1 MRRIKLIL
9 FLFLFCIGIQPALSQ
24 GSEAVFEENFEN
36 VVGTSDGKTKLDPS
50 QLNHPSGWT
59 FDNVYAGE
67 GNLIIKEGGSITL
80 PEIPELIGNANLFIY
95 ANYWRNPDK
104 DYEGIDVSYFEQGV
118 PLSVSISNGKL
129 SSDEINGKLRMYGVD
144 GNSRLKIT
152 APNDIVLRNISIYY
166 STYGYSEGDYI
177 RFSHEAGPFYD
188 PFDLTLNP
196 WNVQVDYGDSI
207 YNITVYTLDGTEP
220 NRYSQRYHKG
230 DKIHI
235 ASTTTVRAALI
246 LADGS
251 MRHNVPMTY
260 TLTKRYDINEL
271 PENTY
276 QIEVKPGQLKKQLLD
291 LDPDEVNG
299 LVLTGTMNGEDLKFL
314 ADAQGLVG
322 SLAYLDL
329 EKVKFEYDETVYR
342 TYSPSKGFH
351 EEQKIYNY
359 IFSKENRT
367 EQVPAGFGYK
377 RYDCY
382 RNNLAWA
389 FIKNENLVVVKLP
402 ENMTEVGE
410 DIFGDCKNL
419 RGVKIPEG
427 VSRIN
432 KEAFYGCS
440 ILETINFPAKLT
452 SVGDNAFSL
461 CSKMELDNLPNSLL
475 HVGQSAFCYVP
486 LQALKLDRKV
496 EIGAGAFSNT
506 PITEIEMAT
515 PCDSILGGTFSDC
528 PNLTK
533 ITIGEGLKYI
543 GDKAFANSPVK
554 EANLPSTL
562 RDISSTAFTGYSSYC
577 PFINDIQPENHIRY
591 IGKVAYLCVDRD
603 LEEYTI
609 KDGTV
614 TLADNLFENWQG
626 NATTFHIPAS
636 VEQIGNKAFAGT
648 QIKTLPEMLGLKRI
662 GGEAFYGCKN
672 LKKLTI
678 PETVEYIG
686 GRAFYGCS
694 NIWSLTYNAINAE
707 CESFM
712 EPNAPLEKIVI
723 GGKVRRLPNVIFS
736 GREFTEVA
744 LPSCLERIDDYA
756 FSGCENLT
764 TINLSDSIRY
774 IGDNAFSG
782 CKNLTSINL
791 SDCIRYIGNN
801 VFSECKNLT
810 TINLSDSIRYIGEG
824 AFYGCSSLK
833 NIHWPLRLT
842 TIGNYAFRQTALET
856 ISLPEGVTSVGI
868 NAFHNCPFAK
878 TVYIPSTAN
887 VEDNCS
893 YYFEQEEGVNCVITC
908 MSPIP
913 HPDAKLWNKGVAAIK
928 VPAELVE
935 QYKAQFP
942 DIADKVMAVNQ
953 VGVMDKDS
961 KTSFAAGISEEADL
975 GDAVIGDVYVTV
987 GDGDGYDST
996 DGSIVLNSTMT
1007 TAEVAG
1013 IGSLAPGK
1021 SDIANRFNGLIVKV
1035 NAGDGTMVIDC
1046 KTVGK
1051 NTLNV
1056 KVGEAEPQAFVKS
1069 DRGTIEV
1076 AYRVDKET
1084 CVYIY
1089 GAEQEV
1095 ADDAETAKAH
1105 QVAACRPLSRAAA
1118 LSASA
1123 SENCVKIYAVGVSQS
1138 TGINHTL
1145 IDGNSP
1151 IIGYY
1156 TLDGVKIEQPNA
1168 PGIYV
1173 VRRADGSNYKLVI
1186 K

>member
-9 FLFLFCIGIQPALSQ
+9 FLFLFCIGIQPALAE
-24 GSEAVFEENFEN
+24 GRDLLFEETFEK
-36 VVGTSDGKTKLDPS
+36 VVGTSDGKTKLNPS
-50 QLNHPSGWT
+50 QLDNPSGWT

-80 PEIPELIGNANLFIY
+80 PVIPELIGNACLSVNAIH
-95 ANYWRNPDK
+95 WHNPDK
-104 DYEGIDVSYFEQGV
+104 EYDDDDPFYWDFLAKVN
-118 PLSVSISNGKL
+118 VSISNGKL
-129 SSDEINGKLRMYGVD
+129 SSDECGEERIKMYGVD

-152 APNDIVLRNISIYY
+152 APNDIVLRSVSVYY
-166 STYGYSEGDYI
+166 PFGSSGGHYI
-177 RFSHEAGPFYD
+177 RFSHEAGPFYE

-196 WNVQVDYGDSI
+196 WNIQVDDGDSI
-207 YNITVYTLDGTEP
+207 YNITVYTLDGSMP
-220 NRYSQRYHKG
+220 NHHSQRYHKD

-235 ASTTTVRAALI
+235 ASTTTVRAAMI

-251 MRHNVPMTY
+251 MRYNDPMTY
-260 TLTKRYDINEL
+260 TLTKRYDINEQ

-299 LVLTGTMNGEDLKFL
+299 LMLTGTMNGEDLKFL

-329 EKVKFEYDETVYR
+329 EKVKFEYDGTVYR

-389 FIKNENLVVVKLP
+389 FFKNESLVTVKLP
-402 ENMTEVGE
+402 ESITEVGE
-410 DIFGDCKNL
+410 DIFGDCKTL
-419 RGVKIPEG
+419 RGVKLPEG

-461 CSKMELDNLPNSLL
+461 CSKMELDNLPSSLL

-486 LQALKLDRKV
+486 LKALKLDRKV

-515 PCDSILGGTFSDC
+515 PCDSILGETFSNC

-543 GDKAFANSPVK
+543 GYNAFSNSPVK

-562 RDISSTAFTGYSSYC
+562 RDISSNAFRGYSSYC

-591 IGKVAYLCVDRD
+591 VGKVAYLCVDKN

-609 KDGTV
+609 KEGTV
-614 TLADNLFENWQG
+614 TLADNLFENWLG

-636 VEQIGNKAFAGT
+636 VEQIGNRAFAYT
-648 QIKTLPEMLGLKRI
+648 QIKALPEMLGLKRI

-686 GRAFYGCS
+686 GGAFYGCS

-723 GGKVRRLPNVIFS
+723 GDKVRRLPRGIFS
-736 GREFTEVA
+736 GKEFSEVT
-744 LPSCLERIDDYA
+744 LPACLERIDESA
-756 FSGCENLT
+756 FYGCKNLT

-774 IGDNAFSG
+774 IGDN
-782 CKNLTSINL
+782 
-791 SDCIRYIGNN
+791 
-801 VFSECKNLT
+801 
-810 TINLSDSIRYIGEG
+810 

-842 TIGNYAFRQTALET
+842 TIGSKAFRQTALET
-856 ISLPEGVTSVGI
+856 ISLPEGVTSVGDG
-868 NAFHNCPFAK
+868 AFYVCPFAK

-887 VEDNCS
+887 VEGDII
-893 YYFEQEEGVNCVITC
+893 YYFELKEGVNCVITC

-913 HPDAKLWNKGVAAIK
+913 HPQAKYWNNWNKGVAAIK

-953 VGVMDKDS
+953 VGAMDKDS

-1007 TAEVAG
+1007 AAEVAG

-1035 NAGDGTMVIDC
+1035 NSGDGTMVIDG
-1046 KTVGK
+1046 KTMGN

-1056 KVGEAEPQAFVKS
+1056 KVGEAEPQTFVKS
-1069 DRGTIEV
+1069 DRGTVEV

-1089 GAEQEV
+1089 GAEQEM

-1145 IDGNSP
+1145 IDSNSP

-1173 VRRADGSNYKLVI
+1173 VRRANGSNYKLVI

>member
-9 FLFLFCIGIQPALSQ
+9 FLFLFCIGIQPALAE
-24 GSEAVFEENFEN
+24 GRDLLFKETFEN
-36 VVGTSDGKTKLDPS
+36 VVGTSDGKTKLNPS
-50 QLNHPSGWT
+50 QLDNPSGWT

-80 PEIPELIGNANLFIY
+80 PVIPELIGNACLSVNAIH
-95 ANYWRNPDK
+95 WHNPDK
-104 DYEGIDVSYFEQGV
+104 EYDDDDPFYWDFLAKVN
-118 PLSVSISNGKL
+118 VSISNGKL
-129 SSDEINGKLRMYGVD
+129 SSDECGEERIKMYGVD

-152 APNDIVLRNISIYY
+152 APNDIVLRSVSVYY
-166 STYGYSEGDYI
+166 PFGSSGGHYI
-177 RFSHEAGPFYD
+177 RFSHETGPFYE

-196 WNVQVDYGDSI
+196 WNIQVDDGDSI
-207 YNITVYTLDGTEP
+207 YNITVYTLDGTVP
-220 NRYSQRYHKG
+220 NHHSQRYHKD

-235 ASTTTVRAALI
+235 ASTTTVRAAMI

-251 MRHNVPMTY
+251 MRYNDPMTY
-260 TLTKRYDINEL
+260 TLTKRYDINEQ

-329 EKVKFEYDETVYR
+329 EKVKFEYDGTVYR

-389 FIKNENLVVVKLP
+389 FFKNESLVTVKLP
-402 ENMTEVGE
+402 ESITEVGE
-410 DIFGDCKNL
+410 DIFGDCKTL
-419 RGVKIPEG
+419 RGVKLPEG

-461 CSKMELDNLPNSLL
+461 CSKMELDNLPSSLL

-486 LQALKLDRKV
+486 LKALKLDRKV

-515 PCDSILGGTFSDC
+515 PCDSILGETFSNC

-543 GDKAFANSPVK
+543 GYNAFSNSPIK

-562 RDISSTAFTGYSSYC
+562 RDISSNAFRGSSYC

-591 IGKVAYLCVDRD
+591 IGKVAYLCVDKNQ
-603 LEEYTI
+603 EEYTI

-614 TLADNLFENWQG
+614 TLADNLFENWLG

-636 VEQIGNKAFAGT
+636 VEQIGNRAFAYT
-648 QIKTLPEMLGLKRI
+648 QIKALPEMLGLKRI

-686 GRAFYGCS
+686 GGAFYGCS

-723 GGKVRRLPNVIFS
+723 GGKVRRLPNGIFS

-744 LPSCLERIDDYA
+744 LPACLERIDDSA
-756 FSGCENLT
+756 FYGCKNLT

-774 IGDNAFSG
+774 IGDNAF
-782 CKNLTSINL
+782 
-791 SDCIRYIGNN
+791 
-801 VFSECKNLT
+801 
-810 TINLSDSIRYIGEG
+810 
-824 AFYGCSSLK
+824 YGCSSLK
-833 NIHWPLRLT
+833 NIHWSLRLT
-842 TIGNYAFRQTALET
+842 TIGSRAFRQTALET
-856 ISLPEGVTSVGI
+856 ISLPEGVTSVGDG
-868 NAFHNCPFAK
+868 AFSDCPAK

-887 VEDNCS
+887 VEDNFT
-893 YYFEQEEGVNCVITC
+893 YRFLKKEGGDCVITC

-913 HPDAKLWNKGVAAIK
+913 HPQAKYWNKGVAAIK

-942 DIADKVMAVNQ
+942 EIADKVMAVNQ
-953 VGVMDKDS
+953 VGAMDKDS

-1007 TAEVAG
+1007 AAEVAG

-1056 KVGEAEPQAFVKS
+1056 KVGEAEPQAFVKT
-1069 DRGTIEV
+1069 DKGTIEV
-1076 AYRVDKET
+1076 AYRVGKET

-1089 GAEQEV
+1089 GAEQEM

-1145 IDGNSP
+1145 IDSNSP

-1173 VRRADGSNYKLVI
+1173 VRRANGSNYKLVI

>member
-9 FLFLFCIGIQPALSQ
+9 FLFLFCIGIQPALAE
-24 GSEAVFEENFEN
+24 GRDLLFEETFEK
-36 VVGTSDGKTKLDPS
+36 VVGTSDGKTKLNPS
-50 QLNHPSGWT
+50 QLDNPSGWT

-80 PEIPELIGNANLFIY
+80 PVIPELIGNACLSVNAIH
-95 ANYWRNPDK
+95 WHNPDK
-104 DYEGIDVSYFEQGV
+104 EYDDDDPFYWDFLAKVN
-118 PLSVSISNGKL
+118 VSISNGKL
-129 SSDEINGKLRMYGVD
+129 SSDECGEERIKMYGVD

-152 APNDIVLRNISIYY
+152 APNDIVLRSVSVYY
-166 STYGYSEGDYI
+166 PFGSSGGHYI
-177 RFSHEAGPFYD
+177 RFSHEAGPFYE

-196 WNVQVDYGDSI
+196 WNIQVDDGDSI
-207 YNITVYTLDGTEP
+207 YNITVYTLDGSMP
-220 NRYSQRYHKG
+220 NHHSQRYHKD

-235 ASTTTVRAALI
+235 ASTTTVRAAMI

-251 MRHNVPMTY
+251 MRYNDPMTY
-260 TLTKRYDINEL
+260 TLTKRYDINEQ

-299 LVLTGTMNGEDLKFL
+299 LVLTGTMNGKDLKFL

-329 EKVKFEYDETVYR
+329 EKVKFEYDGTVYR

-382 RNNLAWA
+382 RNNLARA
-389 FIKNENLVVVKLP
+389 FFKNGSLVTVKLP
-402 ENMTEVGE
+402 ESMTEVGE
-410 DIFGDCKNL
+410 DIFADCKTL
-419 RGVKIPEG
+419 RGVKLPEG
-427 VSRIN
+427 VAHI
-432 KEAFYGCS
+432 EGAAFQGCN
-440 ILETINFPAKLT
+440 ILEKLNFPAKLT
-452 SVGDNAFSL
+452 SVGDNAFRSCLSL
-461 CSKMELDNLPNSLL
+461 ELDNLPNSLL
-475 HVGQSAFCYVP
+475 YVGREAFCDVP
-486 LQALKLDRKV
+486 LKALKLDRKV
-496 EIGAGAFSNT
+496 EMGAGAFSNT

-515 PCDSILGGTFSDC
+515 PCDSILGETFSNC

-543 GDKAFANSPVK
+543 GYNAFSNSPIK

-562 RDISSTAFTGYSSYC
+562 RDISSYAFLGYSSYC

-591 IGKVAYLCVDRD
+591 IGKVAYQCVDRD

-614 TLADNLFENWQG
+614 TLADELFESSQG
-626 NATTFHIPAS
+626 NAFHIPAS
-636 VEQIGNKAFAGT
+636 VEQIGNRAFAYT
-648 QIKTLPEMLGLKRI
+648 QIKALPEMLGLKRI

-686 GRAFYGCS
+686 GGAFYGCS

-712 EPNAPLEKIVI
+712 ESNAPLEKIVI
-723 GGKVRRLPNVIFS
+723 GDKVRRLPRGIFS
-736 GREFTEVA
+736 GKEFSEVT
-744 LPSCLERIDDYA
+744 LPACLERIDEFA
-756 FSGCENLT
+756 FYGCKNLT

-774 IGDNAFSG
+774 IGDN
-782 CKNLTSINL
+782 
-791 SDCIRYIGNN
+791 
-801 VFSECKNLT
+801 
-810 TINLSDSIRYIGEG
+810 

-842 TIGNYAFRQTALET
+842 TIGSRAFRQTALET
-856 ISLPEGVTSVGI
+856 ISLPEGVTSVGDG
-868 NAFHNCPFAK
+868 AFYICPFAK

-887 VEDNCS
+887 VEDDIN
-893 YYFEQEEGVNCVITC
+893 YYFELEEGGNCVITC

-913 HPDAKLWNKGVAAIK
+913 HPQARHWNVGVAAIK

-942 DIADKVMAVNQ
+942 DIADKIMAVNQ
-953 VGVMDKDS
+953 VGAMDKDS

-1007 TAEVAG
+1007 AAEVAG

-1056 KVGEAEPQAFVKS
+1056 KVGEAEPQAFVKT
-1069 DRGTIEV
+1069 DKGTIEV
-1076 AYRVDKET
+1076 AYRVGKET

-1089 GAEQEV
+1089 GAEQEM
-1095 ADDAETAKAH
+1095 ADDAEAAKAH

-1145 IDGNSP
+1145 IDSNSP

-1173 VRRADGSNYKLVI
+1173 VRRANGSNYKLVI

>member
-207 YNITVYTLDGTEP
+207 YNITVYTLDGTVP
-220 NRYSQRYHKG
+220 NRYSQRYHKD

-251 MRHNVPMTY
+251 MRYNIPMTY

-329 EKVKFEYDETVYR
+329 EKVKFQYDETVYR

-382 RNNLAWA
+382 RNNLARA
-389 FIKNENLVVVKLP
+389 FFRNGSLVTVKLP
-402 ENMTEVGE
+402 ESMTELGE
-410 DIFGDCKNL
+410 NIFDDCKAL
-419 RGVKIPEG
+419 RGVKLPEG
-427 VSRIN
+427 VAHI
-432 KEAFYGCS
+432 EGAAFQGCN
-440 ILETINFPAKLT
+440 ILEKLNFPAKLT
-452 SVGDNAFSL
+452 SVGDNAFRSCLSL
-461 CSKMELDNLPNSLL
+461 ELDNLPNSLL
-475 HVGQSAFCYVP
+475 YVGREAFCDVP
-486 LQALKLDRKV
+486 LKALKLDRKV
-496 EIGAGAFSNT
+496 EMGAGAFSNT
-506 PITEIEMAT
+506 PITEIEMTT

-543 GDKAFANSPVK
+543 GYSAFSNSPVK

-562 RDISSTAFTGYSSYC
+562 RDISSNAFLGYSSYC

-686 GRAFYGCS
+686 GGAFYGCS

-707 CESFM
+707 CERLM
-712 EPNAPLEKIVI
+712 ESNIPLEKIVI
-723 GGKVRRLPNVIFS
+723 GDKVRRLPRGIFS
-736 GREFTEVA
+736 GREFTEVT
-744 LPSCLERIDDYA
+744 LPACLERIDEFA
-756 FSGCENLT
+756 FYGCKNLT

-774 IGDNAFSG
+774 IGDN
-782 CKNLTSINL
+782 
-791 SDCIRYIGNN
+791 
-801 VFSECKNLT
+801 
-810 TINLSDSIRYIGEG
+810 

-842 TIGNYAFRQTALET
+842 TIGSRAFRQTALET
-856 ISLPEGVTSVGI
+856 ISLPEGVTSVGDG
-868 NAFHNCPFAK
+868 AFSDCPAK

-887 VEDNCS
+887 VEDNFTYS
-893 YYFEQEEGVNCVITC
+893 FLKKEGGDCVITC

-913 HPDAKLWNKGVAAIK
+913 HPQAECWNVGVAAIK

-953 VGVMDKDS
+953 VGAMDKDS

-1007 TAEVAG
+1007 AAEVAG

-1076 AYRVDKET
+1076 AYRVGKET

-1089 GAEQEV
+1089 GAEQEM

-1173 VRRADGSNYKLVI
+1173 VRRANGSNYKLVI

>member
-80 PEIPELIGNANLFIY
+80 PVIPELIGNASLLIN
-95 ANYWRNPDK
+95 ATYWREPDK
-104 DYEGIDVSYFEQGV
+104 DYDDIDPAFWDKIAT
-118 PLSVSISNGKL
+118 LNVSISNGKL
-129 SSDEINGKLRMYGVD
+129 SSNECERSLCMYGVD

-152 APNDIVLRNISIYY
+152 APHDIVLRYVYVYY
-166 STYGYSEGDYI
+166 PVNNWEDPII
-177 RFSHEAGPFYD
+177 RFSREAGPFYD

-196 WNVQVDYGDSI
+196 WDIQVDDGDDI
-207 YNITVYTLDGTEP
+207 YNITVYTLDGSMP
-220 NRYSQRYHKG
+220 NRHSQRYHKG

-235 ASTTTVRAALI
+235 ASTTTVRAAMI
-246 LADGS
+246 LADGT
-251 MRHNVPMTY
+251 MRYNIPMTY

-577 PFINDIQPENHIRY
+577 PFVNDIQPENHIRY
-591 IGKVAYLCVDRD
+591 IGKVAYQCVDRD

-636 VEQIGNKAFAGT
+636 VEQIGSRVFAGT
-648 QIKTLPEMLGLKRI
+648 QIKTLPEMPGLKRI
-662 GGEAFYGCKN
+662 GDEAFYQCKN
-672 LKKLTI
+672 LKKVTI

-686 GRAFYGCS
+686 GGAFYGCS

-707 CESFM
+707 CERLM
-712 EPNAPLEKIVI
+712 ESNIPLEKIVI
-723 GGKVRRLPNVIFS
+723 GDKVRRLPRGIFS
-736 GREFTEVA
+736 GREFTEVT
-744 LPSCLERIDDYA
+744 LPACLERIDDSA
-756 FSGCENLT
+756 FYGCKNLT

-774 IGDNAFSG
+774 IGDNAF
-782 CKNLTSINL
+782 
-791 SDCIRYIGNN
+791 
-801 VFSECKNLT
+801 
-810 TINLSDSIRYIGEG
+810 
-824 AFYGCSSLK
+824 YGCSSLK
-833 NIHWPLRLT
+833 NIHWSLRLT
-842 TIGNYAFRQTALET
+842 TIGSRAFRQTALET
-856 ISLPEGVTSVGI
+856 ISLPEGVTSVGDG
-868 NAFHNCPFAK
+868 AFYICPFAK

-887 VEDNCS
+887 VEGDIN
-893 YYFEQEEGVNCVITC
+893 YYFELEEGVNCVITC

-913 HPDAKLWNKGVAAIK
+913 HPQAKYWNKGVAAIK

-942 DIADKVMAVNQ
+942 DIADKIMAVNQ
-953 VGVMDKDS
+953 VGAMDKDS

-1007 TAEVAG
+1007 AAEVAG

-1056 KVGEAEPQAFVKS
+1056 KVGEAEPQAFVKT
-1069 DRGTIEV
+1069 DKGTIEV
-1076 AYRVDKET
+1076 AYRVGKET

-1089 GAEQEV
+1089 GAEQEM

-1105 QVAACRPLSRAAA
+1105 QVVACRPLSRAAA

-1145 IDGNSP
+1145 IDSDSP

-1173 VRRADGSNYKLVI
+1173 VRRANGSNYKLVI

>member
-9 FLFLFCIGIQPALSQ
+9 FLFLFCIGIQPALAE
-24 GSEAVFEENFEN
+24 GRDLLFKETFEN
-36 VVGTSDGKTKLDPS
+36 VVGTSDGKTKLNPS
-50 QLNHPSGWT
+50 QLDNPSGWT

-80 PEIPELIGNANLFIY
+80 PVIPELIGNASLLIN
-95 ANYWRNPDK
+95 ATYWREPDK
-104 DYEGIDVSYFEQGV
+104 DYDDIDPAFWDKIAT
-118 PLSVSISNGKL
+118 LNVSISNGKL
-129 SSDEINGKLRMYGVD
+129 SSNECERSLCMYGVD

-152 APNDIVLRNISIYY
+152 APHDIVLRYVYVYY
-166 STYGYSEGDYI
+166 PVNNWEDPII
-177 RFSHEAGPFYD
+177 RFSREAGSFYD

-196 WNVQVDYGDSI
+196 WDIQVDDGDDI
-207 YNITVYTLDGTEP
+207 YNITVYTLDGSMP
-220 NRYSQRYHKG
+220 NRHSQRYHKG

-235 ASTTTVRAALI
+235 ASTTTVRAAMI
-246 LADGS
+246 LADGT
-251 MRHNVPMTY
+251 MRYNIPMTY

-554 EANLPSTL
+554 ETNLPSTL

-577 PFINDIQPENHIRY
+577 PFVNDIQPENHIRY
-591 IGKVAYLCVDRD
+591 IGKVAYQCVDRD

-614 TLADNLFENWQG
+614 TLADELFESSQG
-626 NATTFHIPAS
+626 NAFHIPAS
-636 VEQIGNKAFAGT
+636 VEQIGSRVFAGT
-648 QIKTLPEMLGLKRI
+648 QIKTLPEMPGLKRI
-662 GGEAFYGCKN
+662 GDEAFYQCKN
-672 LKKLTI
+672 LKKVTI

-686 GRAFYGCS
+686 GGAFYGCS

-707 CESFM
+707 CERLM
-712 EPNAPLEKIVI
+712 ESNIPLEKIVI
-723 GGKVRRLPNVIFS
+723 GDKVRRLPRGIFS
-736 GREFTEVA
+736 GREFTEVT
-744 LPSCLERIDDYA
+744 LPACLERIDEFA
-756 FSGCENLT
+756 FYGCKNLT

-774 IGDNAFSG
+774 IGDN
-782 CKNLTSINL
+782 
-791 SDCIRYIGNN
+791 
-801 VFSECKNLT
+801 
-810 TINLSDSIRYIGEG
+810 

-842 TIGNYAFRQTALET
+842 TIGSRAFRQTALET
-856 ISLPEGVTSVGI
+856 ISLPEGVTSVGDG
-868 NAFHNCPFAK
+868 AFYICPFAK

-887 VEDNCS
+887 VEDDIN
-893 YYFEQEEGVNCVITC
+893 YYFELEEGGNCVITC

-913 HPDAKLWNKGVAAIK
+913 HPQARHWNVGVAAIK

-942 DIADKVMAVNQ
+942 DIADKIMAVNQ
-953 VGVMDKDS
+953 VGAMDKDS

-1007 TAEVAG
+1007 AAEVAG

-1035 NAGDGTMVIDC
+1035 NAGDGTMVIDG
-1046 KTVGK
+1046 KTMGN

-1089 GAEQEV
+1089 GAEQEM
-1095 ADDAETAKAH
+1095 ADDAEAAKAH

-1145 IDGNSP
+1145 IDSNSP

>member
-9 FLFLFCIGIQPALSQ
+9 FLFLFCIGIQPALAE
-24 GSEAVFEENFEN
+24 GRDLLFEETFEK
-36 VVGTSDGKTKLDPS
+36 VVGTSDGKTKLNPS
-50 QLNHPSGWT
+50 QLDNPSGWT

-80 PEIPELIGNANLFIY
+80 PVIPELIGNACLSVNAIH
-95 ANYWRNPDK
+95 WHNPDK
-104 DYEGIDVSYFEQGV
+104 EYDDDDPFYWDFLAKVN
-118 PLSVSISNGKL
+118 VSISNGKL
-129 SSDEINGKLRMYGVD
+129 SSDECGEERIKMYGVD

-152 APNDIVLRNISIYY
+152 APNDIVLRSVSVYY
-166 STYGYSEGDYI
+166 PFGSSGGHYI
-177 RFSHEAGPFYD
+177 RFSHEAGPFYE

-196 WNVQVDYGDSI
+196 WNIQVDDGDSI
-207 YNITVYTLDGTEP
+207 YNITVYTLDGSMP
-220 NRYSQRYHKG
+220 NHHSQRYHKD

-235 ASTTTVRAALI
+235 ASTTTVRAAMI

-251 MRHNVPMTY
+251 MRYNDPMTY
-260 TLTKRYDINEL
+260 TLTKRYDINEQ

-329 EKVKFEYDETVYR
+329 EKVKFEYDGTVYR

-382 RNNLAWA
+382 RNNLARA
-389 FIKNENLVVVKLP
+389 FFKNGSLVTVKLP
-402 ENMTEVGE
+402 ESMTEVGE
-410 DIFGDCKNL
+410 DIFADCKTL
-419 RGVKIPEG
+419 RGVKLPEG
-427 VSRIN
+427 VAHI
-432 KEAFYGCS
+432 EGAAFQGCN
-440 ILETINFPAKLT
+440 ILEKLNFPAKLT
-452 SVGDNAFSL
+452 SVGDNAFRSCLSL
-461 CSKMELDNLPNSLL
+461 ELDNLPNSLL
-475 HVGQSAFCYVP
+475 YVGREAFCDVP
-486 LQALKLDRKV
+486 LKALKLDRKV
-496 EIGAGAFSNT
+496 EMGAGAFSNT

-515 PCDSILGGTFSDC
+515 PCDSILGETFSNC

-543 GDKAFANSPVK
+543 GYNAFSNSPIK

-562 RDISSTAFTGYSSYC
+562 RDISSYAFLGYSSYC

-591 IGKVAYLCVDRD
+591 IGKVAYQCVDRD

-614 TLADNLFENWQG
+614 TLADELFESSQG
-626 NATTFHIPAS
+626 NAFHIPAS
-636 VEQIGNKAFAGT
+636 VEQIGNRAFAYT
-648 QIKTLPEMLGLKRI
+648 QIKALPEMLGLKRI

-686 GRAFYGCS
+686 GGAFYGCL

-723 GGKVRRLPNVIFS
+723 GGKVRRLPNGIFS
-736 GREFTEVA
+736 GREFTEVT
-744 LPSCLERIDDYA
+744 LPACLERIDEFA
-756 FSGCENLT
+756 FYGCKNLT

-774 IGDNAFSG
+774 IGDN
-782 CKNLTSINL
+782 
-791 SDCIRYIGNN
+791 
-801 VFSECKNLT
+801 
-810 TINLSDSIRYIGEG
+810 

-842 TIGNYAFRQTALET
+842 TIGSRAFRQTALET
-856 ISLPEGVTSVGI
+856 ISLPEGVTSVGDG
-868 NAFHNCPFAK
+868 AFYICPFAK

-887 VEDNCS
+887 VEDDIN
-893 YYFEQEEGVNCVITC
+893 YYFELEEGGNCVITC

-913 HPDAKLWNKGVAAIK
+913 HPQARHWNVGVAAIK

-942 DIADKVMAVNQ
+942 DIADKIMAVNQ
-953 VGVMDKDS
+953 VGAMDKDS

-1007 TAEVAG
+1007 AAEVAG

-1046 KTVGK
+1046 KTMGN

-1076 AYRVDKET
+1076 AYRVGKET

-1089 GAEQEV
+1089 GAEQEM

-1145 IDGNSP
+1145 IDSNSP

>member
-9 FLFLFCIGIQPALSQ
+9 FLFLFCIGIQPALAE
-24 GSEAVFEENFEN
+24 GRDLLFEETFEK
-36 VVGTSDGKTKLDPS
+36 VVGTSDGKTKLNPS
-50 QLNHPSGWT
+50 QLDNPSGWT

-80 PEIPELIGNANLFIY
+80 PVIPELIGNACLSVNAIH
-95 ANYWRNPDK
+95 WHNPDK
-104 DYEGIDVSYFEQGV
+104 EYDDDDPFYWDFLAKVN
-118 PLSVSISNGKL
+118 VSISNGKL
-129 SSDEINGKLRMYGVD
+129 SSDECGEERIKMYGVD

-152 APNDIVLRNISIYY
+152 APNDIVLRSVSVYY
-166 STYGYSEGDYI
+166 PFGSSGGHYI
-177 RFSHEAGPFYD
+177 RFSHEAGPFYE

-196 WNVQVDYGDSI
+196 WNIQVDDGDSI
-207 YNITVYTLDGTEP
+207 YNITVYTLDGSMP
-220 NRYSQRYHKG
+220 NHHSQRYHKD

-235 ASTTTVRAALI
+235 ASTTTVRAAMI

-251 MRHNVPMTY
+251 MRYNDPMTY
-260 TLTKRYDINEL
+260 TLTKRYDINEQ

-367 EQVPAGFGYK
+367 EQVPAGFGFK

-382 RNNLAWA
+382 RNNLARA
-389 FIKNENLVVVKLP
+389 FFRNRSLVTVKLP
-402 ENMTEVGE
+402 ESMTELGE
-410 DIFGDCKNL
+410 NIFDDCKAL
-419 RGVKIPEG
+419 RGVKVPEG
-427 VSRIN
+427 VSHIDGL
-432 KEAFYGCS
+432 AFSGCN
-440 ILETINFPAKLT
+440 ILEKLNFPEKLT
-452 SVGDNAFSL
+452 SVGDNAFRSCLSL
-461 CSKMELDNLPNSLL
+461 ELDNLPNSLL
-475 HVGQSAFCYVP
+475 YVGREAFCDVP
-486 LQALKLDRKV
+486 LKALKLDRKV
-496 EIGAGAFSNT
+496 EMGAYAFSNT

-543 GDKAFANSPVK
+543 GDEAFANSPVK

-577 PFINDIQPENHIRY
+577 PFVNDIQPENHIRY
-591 IGKVAYLCVDRD
+591 IGKVAYQCVDKN

-609 KDGTV
+609 KEGTV

-648 QIKTLPEMLGLKRI
+648 PIKTLPEMPGLKRI
-662 GGEAFYGCKN
+662 GDEAFYGCKN

-707 CESFM
+707 CGSFM
-712 EPNAPLEKIVI
+712 ESNASLEKIVI
-723 GGKVRRLPNVIFS
+723 GDKVRRLPRGIFS
-736 GREFTEVA
+736 GKEFTEVA

-774 IGDNAFSG
+774 IGDNAF
-782 CKNLTSINL
+782 
-791 SDCIRYIGNN
+791 
-801 VFSECKNLT
+801 
-810 TINLSDSIRYIGEG
+810 
-824 AFYGCSSLK
+824 YGCSSLK
-833 NIHWPLRLT
+833 NIHWSLRLT
-842 TIGNYAFRQTALET
+842 TIGERAFGATALET
-856 ISLPEGVTSVGI
+856 ISLPEGVTSVGSQ
-868 NAFHNCPFAK
+868 AFYYSRLAK
-878 TVYIPSTAN
+878 TVYIPSTVN
-887 VEDNCS
+887 VDETERAYDLQLKDGN
-893 YYFEQEEGVNCVITC
+893 NCVITC

-953 VGVMDKDS
+953 VGAMDKDS

-1007 TAEVAG
+1007 AAEVAG

-1056 KVGEAEPQAFVKS
+1056 KVGEAEPQAFVKT
-1069 DRGTIEV
+1069 DKGTIEV
-1076 AYRVDKET
+1076 AYRVGKET

-1089 GAEQEV
+1089 GAEQEM

-1145 IDGNSP
+1145 IDSNSP

-1173 VRRADGSNYKLVI
+1173 VRRANGSNYKLVI

>member
-1 MRRIKLIL
+1 M
-9 FLFLFCIGIQPALSQ
+9 SQ

-207 YNITVYTLDGTEP
+207 YNITVYTLDGTVP
-220 NRYSQRYHKG
+220 NRYSQRYHKD

-251 MRHNVPMTY
+251 MCYHVPKTY
-260 TLTKRYDINEL
+260 TLTKRYDINEQ

-382 RNNLAWA
+382 RNNLARA
-389 FIKNENLVVVKLP
+389 FFKNGSLVTVKLP
-402 ENMTEVGE
+402 ESMTELGE
-410 DIFGDCKNL
+410 NIFDDCKAL
-419 RGVKIPEG
+419 RGVKLPEG
-427 VSRIN
+427 VAHI
-432 KEAFYGCS
+432 EGAAFQGCN
-440 ILETINFPAKLT
+440 ILEKLNFPAKLT
-452 SVGDNAFSL
+452 SVGDNAFRSCLSL
-461 CSKMELDNLPNSLL
+461 ELDNLPNSLL
-475 HVGQSAFCYVP
+475 YVGREAFCDVP
-486 LQALKLDRKV
+486 LKALKLDRKV
-496 EIGAGAFSNT
+496 EMGAGAFSNT
-506 PITEIEMAT
+506 PITEIEMTT
-515 PCDSILGGTFSDC
+515 PCDSIREGTFRDC

-543 GDKAFANSPVK
+543 GYSAFSNSPVK

-562 RDISSTAFTGYSSYC
+562 RDISSYAFRGSSYC

-591 IGKVAYLCVDRD
+591 IGKVAYQCVDRD

-614 TLADNLFENWQG
+614 TLADELFESSQG
-626 NATTFHIPAS
+626 NAFHIPAS
-636 VEQIGNKAFAGT
+636 VEQIGNRAFAYT
-648 QIKTLPEMLGLKRI
+648 QIKALPEMLGLKRI

-686 GRAFYGCS
+686 GGAFYGCS

-723 GGKVRRLPNVIFS
+723 GGKVRRLPRGIFS

-744 LPSCLERIDDYA
+744 LPACLERIDDSA
-756 FSGCENLT
+756 FYGCKNLT

-774 IGDNAFSG
+774 IGDNAF
-782 CKNLTSINL
+782 
-791 SDCIRYIGNN
+791 
-801 VFSECKNLT
+801 
-810 TINLSDSIRYIGEG
+810 
-824 AFYGCSSLK
+824 YGCSSLK
-833 NIHWPLRLT
+833 NIHWSLRLA
-842 TIGNYAFRQTALET
+842 TIGSRAFRQTALET
-856 ISLPEGVTSVGI
+856 ISLPEGVTSVGDG
-868 NAFHNCPFAK
+868 AFYICPFAK

-887 VEDNCS
+887 VEGDIN
-893 YYFEQEEGVNCVITC
+893 YYFELEEGVNCVITC

-913 HPDAKLWNKGVAAIK
+913 HPQAKYWNKGVAAIK

-942 DIADKVMAVNQ
+942 DIADKIMAVNQ
-953 VGVMDKDS
+953 VGAMDKDS

-1007 TAEVAG
+1007 AAEVAG

-1056 KVGEAEPQAFVKS
+1056 KVGEAEPQAFVKT
-1069 DRGTIEV
+1069 DKGTIEV
-1076 AYRVDKET
+1076 AYRVGKET

-1089 GAEQEV
+1089 GAEQEM
-1095 ADDAETAKAH
+1095 ADDAEAAKAH

-1145 IDGNSP
+1145 IDSNSP

-1173 VRRADGSNYKLVI
+1173 VRRANGSNYKLVI

>member
-9 FLFLFCIGIQPALSQ
+9 FLFLFCIGIQPALAE
-24 GSEAVFEENFEN
+24 GRDLLFEETFEK
-36 VVGTSDGKTKLDPS
+36 VVGTSDGKTKLNPS
-50 QLNHPSGWT
+50 QLDNPSGWT

-80 PEIPELIGNANLFIY
+80 PVIPELIGNACLSVNAIH
-95 ANYWRNPDK
+95 WHNPDK
-104 DYEGIDVSYFEQGV
+104 EYDDDDPFYWDFLAKVN
-118 PLSVSISNGKL
+118 VSISNGKL
-129 SSDEINGKLRMYGVD
+129 SSDECGEERIKMYGVD

-152 APNDIVLRNISIYY
+152 APNDIVLRSVSVYY
-166 STYGYSEGDYI
+166 PFGSSGGHYI
-177 RFSHEAGPFYD
+177 RFSHEAGPFYE

-196 WNVQVDYGDSI
+196 WNIQVDDGDSI
-207 YNITVYTLDGTEP
+207 YNITVYTLDGSMP
-220 NRYSQRYHKG
+220 NHHSQRYHKD

-235 ASTTTVRAALI
+235 ASTTTVRAAMI

-251 MRHNVPMTY
+251 MRYNDPMTY
-260 TLTKRYDINEL
+260 TLTKRYDINEQ

-329 EKVKFEYDETVYR
+329 EKVKFEYDGTVYR

-382 RNNLAWA
+382 RNNLARA
-389 FIKNENLVVVKLP
+389 FFKNGSLVTVKLP
-402 ENMTEVGE
+402 ESMTEVGE
-410 DIFGDCKNL
+410 DIFADCKTL
-419 RGVKIPEG
+419 RGVKLPEG
-427 VSRIN
+427 VAHI
-432 KEAFYGCS
+432 EGAAFQGCN
-440 ILETINFPAKLT
+440 ILEKLNFPAKLT
-452 SVGDNAFSL
+452 SVGDNAFRSCLSL
-461 CSKMELDNLPNSLL
+461 ELDNLPNSLL
-475 HVGQSAFCYVP
+475 YVGREAFCDVP
-486 LQALKLDRKV
+486 LKALKLDRKV
-496 EIGAGAFSNT
+496 EMGAGAFSNT

-515 PCDSILGGTFSDC
+515 PCDSILGETFSNC

-543 GDKAFANSPVK
+543 GYNAFSNSPIK

-562 RDISSTAFTGYSSYC
+562 RDISSYAFLGYSSYC

-591 IGKVAYLCVDRD
+591 IGKVAYQCVDRD

-614 TLADNLFENWQG
+614 TLADELFESSQG
-626 NATTFHIPAS
+626 NAFHIPAS
-636 VEQIGNKAFAGT
+636 VEQIGNRAFAYT
-648 QIKTLPEMLGLKRI
+648 QIKALPEMLGLKRI

-686 GRAFYGCS
+686 GGAFYGCS

-723 GGKVRRLPNVIFS
+723 GGKVRRLPNGIFS
-736 GREFTEVA
+736 GREFTEVT
-744 LPSCLERIDDYA
+744 LPACLERIDEFA
-756 FSGCENLT
+756 FYGCKNLT

-774 IGDNAFSG
+774 IGDN
-782 CKNLTSINL
+782 
-791 SDCIRYIGNN
+791 
-801 VFSECKNLT
+801 
-810 TINLSDSIRYIGEG
+810 

-842 TIGNYAFRQTALET
+842 TIGSRAFRQTALET
-856 ISLPEGVTSVGI
+856 ISLPEGVTSVGDG
-868 NAFHNCPFAK
+868 AFYICPFAK

-887 VEDNCS
+887 VEDDIN
-893 YYFEQEEGVNCVITC
+893 YYFELEEGGNCVITC

-913 HPDAKLWNKGVAAIK
+913 HPQARHWNVGVAAIK

-942 DIADKVMAVNQ
+942 DIADKIMAVNQ
-953 VGVMDKDS
+953 VGAMDKDS

-1007 TAEVAG
+1007 AAEVAG

-1035 NAGDGTMVIDC
+1035 NAGDGTMVIDG
-1046 KTVGK
+1046 KTMGN

-1056 KVGEAEPQAFVKS
+1056 KVGEAEPQAFVKT
-1069 DRGTIEV
+1069 DKGTIEV
-1076 AYRVDKET
+1076 AYRVGKET

-1089 GAEQEV
+1089 GAEQEM
-1095 ADDAETAKAH
+1095 ADDAEAAKAH

-1145 IDGNSP
+1145 IDSNSP

>member
-207 YNITVYTLDGTEP
+207 YNITVYTLDGTVP
-220 NRYSQRYHKG
+220 NRYSQRYHKD

-251 MRHNVPMTY
+251 MCYHVPKTY

-291 LDPDEVNG
+291 LDPDEVSG

-322 SLAYLDL
+322 SLTYLDL
-329 EKVKFEYDETVYR
+329 EKVKFEYDETLYR
-342 TYSPSKGFH
+342 SYSPPKGF
-351 EEQKIYNY
+351 QQDAYTYNY

-367 EQVPAGFGYK
+367 VQVPAGFGFK

-382 RNNLAWA
+382 RNNLARA
-389 FIKNENLVVVKLP
+389 FFRNGSLVTVKLP
-402 ENMTEVGE
+402 ESMTELGE
-410 DIFGDCKNL
+410 NIFDDCKAL
-419 RGVKIPEG
+419 RGVKLPEG
-427 VSRIN
+427 VAHI
-432 KEAFYGCS
+432 EGAAFQGCN
-440 ILETINFPAKLT
+440 ILEKLNFPAKLT
-452 SVGDNAFSL
+452 SVGDNAFRSCLSL
-461 CSKMELDNLPNSLL
+461 ELDNLPNSLL
-475 HVGQSAFCYVP
+475 YVGREAFCDVP
-486 LQALKLDRKV
+486 LKALKLDRKV

-543 GDKAFANSPVK
+543 GYSAFANSPVK

-562 RDISSTAFTGYSSYC
+562 RDISSYAFLGYSSYC

-591 IGKVAYLCVDRD
+591 IGKVAYQCVDRD

-614 TLADNLFENWQG
+614 TLADELFESLQG
-626 NATTFHIPAS
+626 NAFHIPAS
-636 VEQIGNKAFAGT
+636 VEQIGNRAFAYT
-648 QIKTLPEMLGLKRI
+648 QIKALPEMPGLKRI

-686 GRAFYGCS
+686 GGAFYGCS

-723 GGKVRRLPNVIFS
+723 GGKVRRLPNGIFS
-736 GREFTEVA
+736 GREFTEVT
-744 LPSCLERIDDYA
+744 LPACLERIDESA
-756 FSGCENLT
+756 FYGCKNLT

-774 IGDNAFSG
+774 IGDN
-782 CKNLTSINL
+782 
-791 SDCIRYIGNN
+791 
-801 VFSECKNLT
+801 
-810 TINLSDSIRYIGEG
+810 

-842 TIGNYAFRQTALET
+842 TIGSKAFRQTALET
-856 ISLPEGVTSVGI
+856 ISLPEGVTSVGDG
-868 NAFHNCPFAK
+868 AFYICPFAK

-887 VEDNCS
+887 VEGDII
-893 YYFEQEEGVNCVITC
+893 YYFELKEGVNCVITC

-913 HPDAKLWNKGVAAIK
+913 HPQAKYWNNWNKGVAAIK

-942 DIADKVMAVNQ
+942 DIADKIMAVNQ
-953 VGVMDKDS
+953 VGAMDKDS

-1007 TAEVAG
+1007 AAEVAG

-1095 ADDAETAKAH
+1095 ADDTETAKAH

-1145 IDGNSP
+1145 IDSNSP

-1173 VRRADGSNYKLVI
+1173 VRRANGSNYKLVI

>member
-1 MRRIKLIL
+1 M
-9 FLFLFCIGIQPALSQ
+9 
-24 GSEAVFEENFEN
+24 
-36 VVGTSDGKTKLDPS
+36 
-50 QLNHPSGWT
+50 
-59 FDNVYAGE
+59 
-67 GNLIIKEGGSITL
+67 
-80 PEIPELIGNANLFIY
+80 
-95 ANYWRNPDK
+95 
-104 DYEGIDVSYFEQGV
+104 
-118 PLSVSISNGKL
+118 
-129 SSDEINGKLRMYGVD
+129 
-144 GNSRLKIT
+144 
-152 APNDIVLRNISIYY
+152 
-166 STYGYSEGDYI
+166 
-177 RFSHEAGPFYD
+177 
-188 PFDLTLNP
+188 
-196 WNVQVDYGDSI
+196 
-207 YNITVYTLDGTEP
+207 
-220 NRYSQRYHKG
+220 
-230 DKIHI
+230 
-235 ASTTTVRAALI
+235 
-246 LADGS
+246 
-251 MRHNVPMTY
+251 
-260 TLTKRYDINEL
+260 
-271 PENTY
+271 
-276 QIEVKPGQLKKQLLD
+276 
-291 LDPDEVNG
+291 
-299 LVLTGTMNGEDLKFL
+299 
-314 ADAQGLVG
+314 
-322 SLAYLDL
+322 
-329 EKVKFEYDETVYR
+329 
-342 TYSPSKGFH
+342 
-351 EEQKIYNY
+351 
-359 IFSKENRT
+359 
-367 EQVPAGFGYK
+367 
-377 RYDCY
+377 
-382 RNNLAWA
+382 
-389 FIKNENLVVVKLP
+389 
-402 ENMTEVGE
+402 
-410 DIFGDCKNL
+410 
-419 RGVKIPEG
+419 
-427 VSRIN
+427 
-432 KEAFYGCS
+432 
-440 ILETINFPAKLT
+440 
-452 SVGDNAFSL
+452 GDNAFSL

-486 LQALKLDRKV
+486 LKALKLDRKV

-515 PCDSILGGTFSDC
+515 PCDSIREGTFSNC

-543 GDKAFANSPVK
+543 GYKAFSNSPIK

-562 RDISSTAFTGYSSYC
+562 RDISSYAFTGYSSSYC

-591 IGKVAYLCVDRD
+591 IGKVAYQCVDKN

-636 VEQIGNKAFAGT
+636 VEQIGSRVFAGT
-648 QIKTLPEMLGLKRI
+648 QIKTLPEMPGLKRI
-662 GGEAFYGCKN
+662 GDEAFYQCKN
-672 LKKLTI
+672 LKKVTI

-686 GRAFYGCS
+686 GGAFYGCS

-707 CESFM
+707 CERLM
-712 EPNAPLEKIVI
+712 ESNIPLEKIVI
-723 GGKVRRLPNVIFS
+723 GDKVRRLPRGIFS

-744 LPSCLERIDDYA
+744 LPACLERIDESA
-756 FSGCENLT
+756 FRGCENLT

-774 IGDNAFSG
+774 IGYD
-782 CKNLTSINL
+782 
-791 SDCIRYIGNN
+791 
-801 VFSECKNLT
+801 
-810 TINLSDSIRYIGEG
+810 

-842 TIGNYAFRQTALET
+842 TIGSRAFRQTALET
-856 ISLPEGVTSVGI
+856 ISLPEGVTSVGDG
-868 NAFHNCPFAK
+868 AFSDCPAK

-887 VEDNCS
+887 VEDNFTYS
-893 YYFEQEEGVNCVITC
+893 FLKKEGGDCVITC

-913 HPDAKLWNKGVAAIK
+913 HPQAECWNVGVAAIK

-953 VGVMDKDS
+953 VGAMDKDS
-961 KTSFAAGISEEADL
+961 KTSFAASISEEADL

-1007 TAEVAG
+1007 AAEVAG

-1056 KVGEAEPQAFVKS
+1056 KVGEAEPQAFVKT
-1069 DRGTIEV
+1069 DKGTIEV

-1089 GAEQEV
+1089 GAEQEM
-1095 ADDAETAKAH
+1095 ADDAEAAKAH
-1105 QVAACRPLSRAAA
+1105 QVAACRPLSQAAA

-1145 IDGNSP
+1145 IDSNSP

-1173 VRRADGSNYKLVI
+1173 VRRANGSNYKLVI

>member
-9 FLFLFCIGIQPALSQ
+9 FLFLFCIGIQPALAEE
-24 GSEAVFEENFEN
+24 GGALFEETFQN
-36 VVGTSDGKTKLDPS
+36 VVGTSDGKTKLNPS
-50 QLNHPSGWT
+50 QLDNPSGWT

-80 PEIPELIGNANLFIY
+80 PVIPELIGNACLSITAFH
-95 ANYWRNPDK
+95 WHNPDK
-104 DYEGIDVSYFEQGV
+104 EYDDDDPSYWDPSYWDFPAKV
-118 PLSVSISNGKL
+118 NISISNGKL
-129 SSDEINGKLRMYGVD
+129 SSDESDGRIRMYGVD

-177 RFSHEAGPFYD
+177 RFSHEAGPFYA

-196 WNVQVDYGDSI
+196 WNVQVDDGDSI
-207 YNITVYTLDGTEP
+207 YNITVYTLDGTVP
-220 NRYSQRYHKG
+220 NRHSQRYHKD

-251 MRHNVPMTY
+251 MCYHVPKTY
-260 TLTKRYDINEL
+260 TLTKRYDINEQ

-329 EKVKFEYDETVYR
+329 EKVKFEYDGTVYR

-351 EEQKIYNY
+351 QEQKIYNY

-389 FIKNENLVVVKLP
+389 FFKNGSLVTVKLP
-402 ENMTEVGE
+402 ESMTELG
-410 DIFGDCKNL
+410 DNIFDDCKAL
-419 RGVKIPEG
+419 RGVKVPEG
-427 VSRIN
+427 VTHIDGS
-432 KEAFYGCS
+432 AFQGCN
-440 ILETINFPAKLT
+440 ILEKLNFPAKLT
-452 SVGDNAFSL
+452 SVGDNAFWSCYSL
-461 CSKMELDNLPNSLL
+461 ELDNLPNSLL
-475 HVGQSAFCYVP
+475 YVGREAFCNVP
-486 LQALKLDRKV
+486 LKALKLDRKV
-496 EIGAGAFSNT
+496 EIGAGAFSDT

-515 PCDSILGGTFSDC
+515 PCDSILGETFRDC

-543 GDKAFANSPVK
+543 GDNAFAYSPVK
-554 EANLPSTL
+554 EAKLPSTL
-562 RDISSTAFTGYSSYC
+562 RDVSSYAFGGYSSYC

-591 IGKVAYLCVDRD
+591 IGRVAYQCVDRD

-614 TLADNLFENWQG
+614 TLADNLFGIGQG

-636 VEQIGNKAFAGT
+636 VEQIGSQAFAGT
-648 QIKTLPEMLGLKRI
+648 QIKTLPEMPGLKRI
-662 GGEAFYGCKN
+662 GDEAFYQCKN
-672 LKKLTI
+672 LKKVTI

-686 GRAFYGCS
+686 AGIFSGCS

-707 CESFM
+707 CASYIFT
-712 EPNAPLEKIVI
+712 NNDNHLEKIVI
-723 GGKVRRLPNVIFS
+723 GDKVRRLPGGLF
-736 GREFTEVA
+736 GGKEFTEVT
-744 LPSCLERIDDYA
+744 LPACLERIDDYA
-756 FSGCENLT
+756 FNG
-764 TINLSDSIRY
+764 
-774 IGDNAFSG
+774 
-782 CKNLTSINL
+782 
-791 SDCIRYIGNN
+791 
-801 VFSECKNLT
+801 CKNLT
-810 TINLSDSIRYIGEG
+810 TINLSDSLRYIGKG
-824 AFYGCSSLK
+824 AFALCSSLK

-842 TIGNYAFRQTALET
+842 AIGEWAFSQTALET
-856 ISLPEGVTSVGI
+856 ISLPEGVTSVGSGT
-868 NAFHNCPFAK
+868 FEGCHFAK

-887 VEDNCS
+887 VEDGNT
-893 YYFEQEEGVNCVITC
+893 YDFWQKEGVDCVITC
-908 MSPIP
+908 MSPTP
-913 HPDAKLWNKGVAAIK
+913 HPNARHWNVGVAAIK

-942 DIADKVMAVNQ
+942 AIADKVMAVNQ

-961 KTSFAAGISEEADL
+961 NTSFAAGISEEADL

-1007 TAEVAG
+1007 AAEVAG

-1035 NAGDGTMVIDC
+1035 NAGDGTLVIDG
-1046 KTVGK
+1046 KTMGN

-1056 KVGEAEPQAFVKS
+1056 KVGEAEPQTFVKS
-1069 DRGTIEV
+1069 DRGTVEV

-1089 GAEQEV
+1089 GAEQEM

-1145 IDGNSP
+1145 IDSNSP

-1173 VRRADGSNYKLVI
+1173 VRRANGSNYKLV
-1186 K
+1186 KK

>member
-9 FLFLFCIGIQPALSQ
+9 FLFLLCIGIQPALAEE
-24 GSEAVFEENFEN
+24 GGALFEETFQN
-36 VVGTSDGKTKLDPS
+36 VVGTSDGKTKLNPS
-50 QLNHPSGWT
+50 QLDNPSGWT

-80 PEIPELIGNANLFIY
+80 PVIPELIGNACLSITAFH
-95 ANYWRNPDK
+95 WHNPDK
-104 DYEGIDVSYFEQGV
+104 EYDDDDPSYWDPSYWDFPAKV
-118 PLSVSISNGKL
+118 NISISNGKL
-129 SSDEINGKLRMYGVD
+129 SSDESGGGIRMYGVD

-152 APNDIVLRNISIYY
+152 APNDIMLRHVSVYY
-166 STYGYSEGDYI
+166 SGGFSEGDYI

-196 WNVQVDYGDSI
+196 WNIQVDDGDSI
-207 YNITVYTLDGTEP
+207 YNITVYTLDGSMP
-220 NRYSQRYHKG
+220 NHHSQRYHKD

-235 ASTTTVRAALI
+235 ASTTTVRAAMI

-251 MRHNVPMTY
+251 MRYNDPMTY
-260 TLTKRYDINEL
+260 TLTKRYDINEQ

-329 EKVKFEYDETVYR
+329 EKVKLEYDGTVYR

-382 RNNLAWA
+382 RNNLARA
-389 FIKNENLVVVKLP
+389 FFKNESLVTVKLP
-402 ENMTEVGE
+402 ESMTEVGE
-410 DIFGDCKNL
+410 DIFADCKTL
-419 RGVKIPEG
+419 RGVKLPEG

-432 KEAFYGCS
+432 KEAFWGCS
-440 ILETINFPAKLT
+440 ILEKINFPAKLT
-452 SVGDNAFSL
+452 SVDDNAFVLCGSL
-461 CSKMELDNLPNSLL
+461 ELDNLPNSIL

-486 LQALKLDRKV
+486 LKALKLDRKV
-496 EIGAGAFSNT
+496 EIGAGAFSDT

-543 GDKAFANSPVK
+543 GYGAFSNSPVK

-562 RDISSTAFTGYSSYC
+562 RDISSYAFLGYSSYC

-591 IGKVAYLCVDRD
+591 IGKVAYQCVDRD

-614 TLADNLFENWQG
+614 TLADELFESSQG
-626 NATTFHIPAS
+626 NAFHIPAS
-636 VEQIGNKAFAGT
+636 VEQIGNRAFAYT
-648 QIKTLPEMLGLKRI
+648 QIKALPEMLGLKRI

-672 LKKLTI
+672 LKKVTI

-686 GRAFYGCS
+686 AGIFSGCS

-707 CESFM
+707 CASYIFT
-712 EPNAPLEKIVI
+712 NNDNHLEKIVI
-723 GGKVRRLPNVIFS
+723 GDKVRRLPGGLF
-736 GREFTEVA
+736 GGKEFTEVT
-744 LPSCLERIDDYA
+744 LPACLERIDDYA
-756 FSGCENLT
+756 FYG
-764 TINLSDSIRY
+764 
-774 IGDNAFSG
+774 
-782 CKNLTSINL
+782 
-791 SDCIRYIGNN
+791 
-801 VFSECKNLT
+801 CKNLT
-810 TINLSDSIRYIGEG
+810 TINLSDSIKYIGEG
-824 AFYGCSSLK
+824 VFYGCSSLK

-842 TIGNYAFRQTALET
+842 TIGSQAFRQTALET
-856 ISLPEGVTSVGI
+856 ISLPEGVTSVGSG
-868 NAFHNCPFAK
+868 AFYDCHLPK

-887 VEDNCS
+887 VEDGNT
-893 YYFEQEEGVNCVITC
+893 YDFWQKEGVDCVITC
-908 MSPIP
+908 MSPTP
-913 HPDAKLWNKGVAAIK
+913 HPNARHWNVGVAAIK

-942 DIADKVMAVNQ
+942 AIADKVMAINQ

-1007 TAEVAG
+1007 AAEVAG

-1056 KVGEAEPQAFVKS
+1056 KVGEAEPQAFVKT
-1069 DRGTIEV
+1069 DKGTIEV
-1076 AYRVDKET
+1076 AYQVGKET
-1084 CVYIY
+1084 CIYIY
-1089 GAEQEV
+1089 GAEL
-1095 ADDAETAKAH
+1095 ET
-1105 QVAACRPLSRAAA
+1105 AA

-1123 SENCVKIYAVGVSQS
+1123 SDNCVKIYAVGVSQA
-1138 TGINHTL
+1138 TGISHTL
-1145 IDGNSP
+1145 IDSNSP

-1156 TLDGVKIEQPNA
+1156 TLDGVKVEKPNA

-1173 VRRADGSNYKLVI
+1173 VRRANGSSYKLVI

>member
-9 FLFLFCIGIQPALSQ
+9 FLFLFCIGIQPALAE
-24 GSEAVFEENFEN
+24 GRDLLFKETFEN
-36 VVGTSDGKTKLDPS
+36 VVGTSDGKTKLNPS
-50 QLNHPSGWT
+50 QLDNPSGWT

-80 PEIPELIGNANLFIY
+80 PVIPELIGNASLLIN
-95 ANYWRNPDK
+95 ATYWREPDK
-104 DYEGIDVSYFEQGV
+104 DYDDIDPAFWDKIAT
-118 PLSVSISNGKL
+118 LNVSISNGKL
-129 SSDEINGKLRMYGVD
+129 SSNECERSLCMYGVD

-152 APNDIVLRNISIYY
+152 APHDIVLRYVYVYY
-166 STYGYSEGDYI
+166 PVNNWEDPII
-177 RFSHEAGPFYD
+177 RFSREAGPFYD

-196 WNVQVDYGDSI
+196 WDIQVDDGDDI
-207 YNITVYTLDGTEP
+207 YNITVYTLDGSMP
-220 NRYSQRYHKG
+220 NRHSQRYHKG

-235 ASTTTVRAALI
+235 ASTTTVRAAMI
-246 LADGS
+246 LADGT
-251 MRHNVPMTY
+251 MRYNIPMTY

-515 PCDSILGGTFSDC
+515 PCDSIREGTFSNC

-543 GDKAFANSPVK
+543 GYKAFSNSPIK

-562 RDISSTAFTGYSSYC
+562 RDISSYAFTGYSSSYC

-591 IGKVAYLCVDRD
+591 IGKVAYQCVDKN

-636 VEQIGNKAFAGT
+636 VEQIGSRVFAGT
-648 QIKTLPEMLGLKRI
+648 QIKTLPEMPGLKRI
-662 GGEAFYGCKN
+662 GDEAFYQCKN
-672 LKKLTI
+672 LKKVTI

-686 GRAFYGCS
+686 GGAFYGCS

-707 CESFM
+707 CERLM
-712 EPNAPLEKIVI
+712 ESNIPLEKIVI
-723 GGKVRRLPNVIFS
+723 GDKVRRLPRGIFS
-736 GREFTEVA
+736 GREFTEVT
-744 LPSCLERIDDYA
+744 LPACLERIDEFA
-756 FSGCENLT
+756 FYGCKNLT
-764 TINLSDSIRY
+764 TINISDSIRY
-774 IGDNAFSG
+774 IGDN
-782 CKNLTSINL
+782 
-791 SDCIRYIGNN
+791 
-801 VFSECKNLT
+801 
-810 TINLSDSIRYIGEG
+810 

-842 TIGNYAFRQTALET
+842 TIGSRAFRQTALET
-856 ISLPEGVTSVGI
+856 ISLPEGVTSVGDG
-868 NAFHNCPFAK
+868 AFYICPFAK

-887 VEDNCS
+887 VEGDIN
-893 YYFEQEEGVNCVITC
+893 YYFELEEGVNCVITC

-913 HPDAKLWNKGVAAIK
+913 HPQAKYWNKGVAAIK

-961 KTSFAAGISEEADL
+961 KISFAAGISEEADL

-1007 TAEVAG
+1007 AAEVAG

-1056 KVGEAEPQAFVKS
+1056 KVGEAEPQAFVKT
-1069 DRGTIEV
+1069 DKGTIEV
-1076 AYRVDKET
+1076 AYRVGKET

-1089 GAEQEV
+1089 GAEQEM

-1145 IDGNSP
+1145 IDSNSP

-1173 VRRADGSNYKLVI
+1173 VRRANGSNYKLVI

>member
-1 MRRIKLIL
+1 M
-9 FLFLFCIGIQPALSQ
+9 
-24 GSEAVFEENFEN
+24 
-36 VVGTSDGKTKLDPS
+36 
-50 QLNHPSGWT
+50 
-59 FDNVYAGE
+59 
-67 GNLIIKEGGSITL
+67 
-80 PEIPELIGNANLFIY
+80 
-95 ANYWRNPDK
+95 
-104 DYEGIDVSYFEQGV
+104 
-118 PLSVSISNGKL
+118 
-129 SSDEINGKLRMYGVD
+129 
-144 GNSRLKIT
+144 
-152 APNDIVLRNISIYY
+152 
-166 STYGYSEGDYI
+166 
-177 RFSHEAGPFYD
+177 
-188 PFDLTLNP
+188 
-196 WNVQVDYGDSI
+196 
-207 YNITVYTLDGTEP
+207 
-220 NRYSQRYHKG
+220 
-230 DKIHI
+230 
-235 ASTTTVRAALI
+235 
-246 LADGS
+246 
-251 MRHNVPMTY
+251 
-260 TLTKRYDINEL
+260 
-271 PENTY
+271 
-276 QIEVKPGQLKKQLLD
+276 
-291 LDPDEVNG
+291 
-299 LVLTGTMNGEDLKFL
+299 
-314 ADAQGLVG
+314 
-322 SLAYLDL
+322 
-329 EKVKFEYDETVYR
+329 
-342 TYSPSKGFH
+342 
-351 EEQKIYNY
+351 
-359 IFSKENRT
+359 
-367 EQVPAGFGYK
+367 
-377 RYDCY
+377 
-382 RNNLAWA
+382 
-389 FIKNENLVVVKLP
+389 
-402 ENMTEVGE
+402 
-410 DIFGDCKNL
+410 
-419 RGVKIPEG
+419 
-427 VSRIN
+427 
-432 KEAFYGCS
+432 
-440 ILETINFPAKLT
+440 
-452 SVGDNAFSL
+452 GDNAFSL

-577 PFINDIQPENHIRY
+577 PFVNDIQPENHIRY
-591 IGKVAYLCVDRD
+591 IGKVAYQCVDRD

-614 TLADNLFENWQG
+614 TLADELFESSQG
-626 NATTFHIPAS
+626 NAFHIPAS
-636 VEQIGNKAFAGT
+636 VEQIGSRVFAGT
-648 QIKTLPEMLGLKRI
+648 QIKTLPEMPGLKRI
-662 GGEAFYGCKN
+662 GDEAFYQCKN
-672 LKKLTI
+672 LKKVTI

-686 GRAFYGCS
+686 GGAFYGCS

-707 CESFM
+707 CERLM
-712 EPNAPLEKIVI
+712 ESNIPLEKIVI
-723 GGKVRRLPNVIFS
+723 GDKVRRLPRGIFS
-736 GREFTEVA
+736 GREFTEVT
-744 LPSCLERIDDYA
+744 LPACLERIDEFA
-756 FSGCENLT
+756 FYGCKNLT

-774 IGDNAFSG
+774 IGDN
-782 CKNLTSINL
+782 
-791 SDCIRYIGNN
+791 
-801 VFSECKNLT
+801 
-810 TINLSDSIRYIGEG
+810 

-842 TIGNYAFRQTALET
+842 TIGSRAFRQTALET
-856 ISLPEGVTSVGI
+856 ISLPEGVTSVGDG
-868 NAFHNCPFAK
+868 AFSDCPAK

-887 VEDNCS
+887 VEDNFTYS
-893 YYFEQEEGVNCVITC
+893 FLKKEGGDCVITC

-913 HPDAKLWNKGVAAIK
+913 HPQAECWNVGVAAIK

-953 VGVMDKDS
+953 VGAMDKDS
-961 KTSFAAGISEEADL
+961 NTSFAAGISEEADL

-1007 TAEVAG
+1007 AAEVAG

-1076 AYRVDKET
+1076 AYRVGKET

-1089 GAEQEV
+1089 GAEQEM
-1095 ADDAETAKAH
+1095 ADDAEAAKAH

-1173 VRRADGSNYKLVI
+1173 VRRANGSNYKLVI

>member
-9 FLFLFCIGIQPALSQ
+9 FLFLFCIGIQPALAE
-24 GSEAVFEENFEN
+24 GRDLLFKETFEN
-36 VVGTSDGKTKLDPS
+36 VVGTSDGKTKLNPS
-50 QLNHPSGWT
+50 QLDNPSGWT

-80 PEIPELIGNANLFIY
+80 PVIPELIGNASLLIN
-95 ANYWRNPDK
+95 ATYWREPDK
-104 DYEGIDVSYFEQGV
+104 DYDDIDPAFWDKIAT
-118 PLSVSISNGKL
+118 LNVSISNGKL
-129 SSDEINGKLRMYGVD
+129 SSNECERSLCMYGVD

-152 APNDIVLRNISIYY
+152 APHDIVLRYVYVYY
-166 STYGYSEGDYI
+166 PVNNWEDPII
-177 RFSHEAGPFYD
+177 RFSREAGPFYD

-196 WNVQVDYGDSI
+196 WDIQVDDGDDI
-207 YNITVYTLDGTEP
+207 YNITVYTLDGSMP
-220 NRYSQRYHKG
+220 NRHSQRYHKG

-235 ASTTTVRAALI
+235 ASTTTVRAAMI
-246 LADGS
+246 LADGT
-251 MRHNVPMTY
+251 MRYNIPMTY

-577 PFINDIQPENHIRY
+577 PFVNDIQPENHIRY
-591 IGKVAYLCVDRD
+591 IGKVAYQCVDRD

-614 TLADNLFENWQG
+614 TLADELFESSQG
-626 NATTFHIPAS
+626 NAFHIPAS
-636 VEQIGNKAFAGT
+636 VEQIGSRVFAGT
-648 QIKTLPEMLGLKRI
+648 QIKTLPEMPGLKRI
-662 GGEAFYGCKN
+662 GDEAFYQCKN
-672 LKKLTI
+672 LKKVTI

-686 GRAFYGCS
+686 GGAFYGCS

-707 CESFM
+707 CERLM
-712 EPNAPLEKIVI
+712 ESNIPLEKIVI
-723 GGKVRRLPNVIFS
+723 GDKVRRLPRGIFS
-736 GREFTEVA
+736 GREFTEVT
-744 LPSCLERIDDYA
+744 LPACLERIDEFA
-756 FSGCENLT
+756 FYG
-764 TINLSDSIRY
+764 
-774 IGDNAFSG
+774 
-782 CKNLTSINL
+782 
-791 SDCIRYIGNN
+791 
-801 VFSECKNLT
+801 CKNLT
-810 TINLSDSIRYIGEG
+810 TINLSDSIRYIGDD

-842 TIGNYAFRQTALET
+842 TIGSRAFRQTALET
-856 ISLPEGVTSVGI
+856 ISLPEGVTSVGDG
-868 NAFHNCPFAK
+868 AFYVCPFAK

-887 VEDNCS
+887 VEGDII
-893 YYFEQEEGVNCVITC
+893 YYFELKEGVNCVITC

-913 HPDAKLWNKGVAAIK
+913 HPQARHWNVGVAAIK

-953 VGVMDKDS
+953 VGAMDKDS

-1076 AYRVDKET
+1076 AYRVGKET

-1089 GAEQEV
+1089 GAEQEM

-1138 TGINHTL
+1138 TSINHTL

>member
-1 MRRIKLIL
+1 MAEGRDLL
-9 FLFLFCIGIQPALSQ
+9 FK
-24 GSEAVFEENFEN
+24 ETFEN
-36 VVGTSDGKTKLDPS
+36 VVGTSDGKTKLNPS
-50 QLNHPSGWT
+50 QLDNPSGWT

-80 PEIPELIGNANLFIY
+80 PVIPELIGNASLLIN
-95 ANYWRNPDK
+95 ATYWREPDK
-104 DYEGIDVSYFEQGV
+104 DYDDIDPAFWDKIAT
-118 PLSVSISNGKL
+118 LNVSISNGKL
-129 SSDEINGKLRMYGVD
+129 SSNECERSLCMYGVD

-152 APNDIVLRNISIYY
+152 APHDIVLRYVYVYY
-166 STYGYSEGDYI
+166 PVNNWEDPII
-177 RFSHEAGPFYD
+177 RFSREAGSFYD

-196 WNVQVDYGDSI
+196 WDIQVDDGDDI
-207 YNITVYTLDGTEP
+207 YNITVYTLDGSMP
-220 NRYSQRYHKG
+220 NRHSQRYHKG

-235 ASTTTVRAALI
+235 ASTTTVRAAMI
-246 LADGS
+246 LADGT
-251 MRHNVPMTY
+251 MRYNIPMTY

-577 PFINDIQPENHIRY
+577 PFVNDIQPENHIRY
-591 IGKVAYLCVDRD
+591 IGKVAYQCVDRD
-603 LEEYTI
+603 LAEYTI

-614 TLADNLFENWQG
+614 TLADELFESSQG
-626 NATTFHIPAS
+626 NAFHIPAS
-636 VEQIGNKAFAGT
+636 VEQIGSRVFAGT
-648 QIKTLPEMLGLKRI
+648 QIKTLPEMPGLKRI
-662 GGEAFYGCKN
+662 GDEAFYQCKN
-672 LKKLTI
+672 LKKVTI

-686 GRAFYGCS
+686 GGAFYGCS

-707 CESFM
+707 CERLM
-712 EPNAPLEKIVI
+712 ESNIPLEKIVI
-723 GGKVRRLPNVIFS
+723 GDKVRRLPRGIFS

-744 LPSCLERIDDYA
+744 LPACLERIDESA
-756 FSGCENLT
+756 FYGCKNLT

-774 IGDNAFSG
+774 IGDN
-782 CKNLTSINL
+782 
-791 SDCIRYIGNN
+791 
-801 VFSECKNLT
+801 
-810 TINLSDSIRYIGEG
+810 

-842 TIGNYAFRQTALET
+842 TIGSKAFRQTALET
-856 ISLPEGVTSVGI
+856 ISLPEGVTSVGDG
-868 NAFHNCPFAK
+868 AFYVCPFAK

-887 VEDNCS
+887 VEGDII
-893 YYFEQEEGVNCVITC
+893 YYFELKEGVNCVITC

-913 HPDAKLWNKGVAAIK
+913 HPQAKYWNNWNKGVAAIK

-942 DIADKVMAVNQ
+942 DIADKIMAVNQ

-1035 NAGDGTMVIDC
+1035 NAGDGTMVIDG
-1046 KTVGK
+1046 KTMGN

-1089 GAEQEV
+1089 GAEQEM
-1095 ADDAETAKAH
+1095 ADDAEAAKAH

-1145 IDGNSP
+1145 IDSNSP

-1173 VRRADGSNYKLVI
+1173 VRRANGSNYKLVI

>member
-207 YNITVYTLDGTEP
+207 YNITVYTLDGSMP
-220 NRYSQRYHKG
+220 NRYSQRYHKD

-251 MRHNVPMTY
+251 MCYHVPKTY

-291 LDPDEVNG
+291 LDPDEVSG

-322 SLAYLDL
+322 SLTYLDL
-329 EKVKFEYDETVYR
+329 EKVKFEYDETLYR
-342 TYSPSKGFH
+342 SYSPPKGF
-351 EEQKIYNY
+351 QQDAYTYNY

-367 EQVPAGFGYK
+367 VQVPAGFGFK

-382 RNNLAWA
+382 RNNLARA
-389 FIKNENLVVVKLP
+389 FFRNGSLVTVKLP
-402 ENMTEVGE
+402 ESMTELGE
-410 DIFGDCKNL
+410 NIFDDCKAL
-419 RGVKIPEG
+419 RGVKLPEG
-427 VSRIN
+427 VAHI
-432 KEAFYGCS
+432 EGAAFQGCN
-440 ILETINFPAKLT
+440 IMEKLNFPAKLT
-452 SVGDNAFSL
+452 SVGDNAFRSCLSL
-461 CSKMELDNLPNSLL
+461 ELDNLPNSLL
-475 HVGQSAFCYVP
+475 YVGREAFCDVP
-486 LQALKLDRKV
+486 LKALKLDRKV

-543 GDKAFANSPVK
+543 GYGAFSNSPVK

-562 RDISSTAFTGYSSYC
+562 RDISSYAFLGYSSYC

-609 KDGTV
+609 KEGTV
-614 TLADNLFENWQG
+614 TLADNLFESWQG
-626 NATTFHIPAS
+626 TTFHIPAS

-648 QIKTLPEMLGLKRI
+648 QIKTLPEMPGLKRI

-672 LKKLTI
+672 LKKVTI

-686 GRAFYGCS
+686 AGIFSGCS

-707 CESFM
+707 CASYMFF
-712 EPNAPLEKIVI
+712 NNDNHLEKIVI
-723 GGKVRRLPNVIFS
+723 GDKVRRLPRGLF
-736 GREFTEVA
+736 GGKEFTEVT
-744 LPSCLERIDDYA
+744 LPACLERIDDFA
-756 FSGCENLT
+756 FSGCQNLT

-774 IGDNAFSG
+774 IGDYAFS
-782 CKNLTSINL
+782 
-791 SDCIRYIGNN
+791 
-801 VFSECKNLT
+801 
-810 TINLSDSIRYIGEG
+810 
-824 AFYGCSSLK
+824 GCSSLK

-842 TIGNYAFRQTALET
+842 TIGSQAFRQTALET
-856 ISLPEGVTSVGI
+856 ISLPEGVTSVGDG
-868 NAFHNCPFAK
+868 AFSDCPAK

-887 VEDNCS
+887 VEDNFT
-893 YYFEQEEGVNCVITC
+893 YNFWQKEGGNCVITC

-913 HPDAKLWNKGVAAIK
+913 HPVARHWDVGVAAIK

-1035 NAGDGTMVIDC
+1035 NAGDGTMVIDG
-1046 KTVGK
+1046 KTMGN

-1056 KVGEAEPQAFVKS
+1056 KVGEAEPQAFVKT
-1069 DRGTIEV
+1069 DKGTIEV

-1095 ADDAETAKAH
+1095 ADDAEAAKAH

>member
-9 FLFLFCIGIQPALSQ
+9 FLFLFCIGIQPALAE
-24 GSEAVFEENFEN
+24 GRDLLFKETFEN
-36 VVGTSDGKTKLDPS
+36 VVGTSDGKTKLNPS
-50 QLNHPSGWT
+50 QLDNPSGWT

-80 PEIPELIGNANLFIY
+80 PVIPELIGNASLLIN
-95 ANYWRNPDK
+95 ATYWREPDK
-104 DYEGIDVSYFEQGV
+104 DYDDIDPAFWDKIAT
-118 PLSVSISNGKL
+118 LNVSISNGKL
-129 SSDEINGKLRMYGVD
+129 SSNECERSLCMYGVD
-144 GNSRLKIT
+144 GNSRLKII
-152 APNDIVLRNISIYY
+152 APHDIVLRYVYVYY
-166 STYGYSEGDYI
+166 PVNNWEDPII
-177 RFSHEAGPFYD
+177 RFSREAGPFYD

-196 WNVQVDYGDSI
+196 WDIQVDDGDDI
-207 YNITVYTLDGTEP
+207 YNITVYTLDGSMP
-220 NRYSQRYHKG
+220 NRHSQRYHKG

-235 ASTTTVRAALI
+235 ASTTTVRAAMI
-246 LADGS
+246 LADGT
-251 MRHNVPMTY
+251 MRYNIPMTY

-577 PFINDIQPENHIRY
+577 PFVNDIQPENHIRY
-591 IGKVAYLCVDRD
+591 IGKVAYQCVDRD

-614 TLADNLFENWQG
+614 TLADELFESSQG
-626 NATTFHIPAS
+626 NAFHIPAS
-636 VEQIGNKAFAGT
+636 VEQIGSRVFAGT
-648 QIKTLPEMLGLKRI
+648 QIKTLPEMPGLKRI
-662 GGEAFYGCKN
+662 GDEAFYQCKN
-672 LKKLTI
+672 LKKVTI

-686 GRAFYGCS
+686 GGAFYGCS

-707 CESFM
+707 CERLM
-712 EPNAPLEKIVI
+712 ESNIPLEKIVI
-723 GGKVRRLPNVIFS
+723 GDKVRRLPRGIFS
-736 GREFTEVA
+736 GREFTEVT
-744 LPSCLERIDDYA
+744 LPACLERIDEFA
-756 FSGCENLT
+756 FYGCKNLT

-774 IGDNAFSG
+774 IGDN
-782 CKNLTSINL
+782 
-791 SDCIRYIGNN
+791 
-801 VFSECKNLT
+801 
-810 TINLSDSIRYIGEG
+810 

-842 TIGNYAFRQTALET
+842 TIGSRAFRQTALET
-856 ISLPEGVTSVGI
+856 ISLPEGVTSVGDG
-868 NAFHNCPFAK
+868 AFYICPFAK

-887 VEDNCS
+887 VEDDIN
-893 YYFEQEEGVNCVITC
+893 YYFELEEGGNCVITC

-913 HPDAKLWNKGVAAIK
+913 HPQARHWNVGVAAIK

-942 DIADKVMAVNQ
+942 DIADKIMAVNQ
-953 VGVMDKDS
+953 VGAMDKDS

-1007 TAEVAG
+1007 AAEVAG

-1089 GAEQEV
+1089 GAEQEM
-1095 ADDAETAKAH
+1095 ADDAEAAKAH

-1145 IDGNSP
+1145 IDSNSP

>member
-9 FLFLFCIGIQPALSQ
+9 FLFLFCIGIQPALAE
-24 GSEAVFEENFEN
+24 GRDLLFKETFEN
-36 VVGTSDGKTKLDPS
+36 VVGTSDGKTKLNPS
-50 QLNHPSGWT
+50 QLDNPSGWT

-80 PEIPELIGNANLFIY
+80 PVIPELIGNASLLIN
-95 ANYWRNPDK
+95 ATYWREPDK
-104 DYEGIDVSYFEQGV
+104 DYDDIDPAFWDKIAT
-118 PLSVSISNGKL
+118 LNVSISNGKL
-129 SSDEINGKLRMYGVD
+129 SSNECERSLCMYGVD

-152 APNDIVLRNISIYY
+152 APHDIVLRYVYVYY
-166 STYGYSEGDYI
+166 PVNNWEDPII
-177 RFSHEAGPFYD
+177 RFSREAGPFYD

-196 WNVQVDYGDSI
+196 WDIQVDDGDDI
-207 YNITVYTLDGTEP
+207 YNITVYTLDGSMP
-220 NRYSQRYHKG
+220 NRHSQRYHKG

-235 ASTTTVRAALI
+235 ASTTTVRAAMI
-246 LADGS
+246 LADGT
-251 MRHNVPMTY
+251 MRYNIPMTY

-577 PFINDIQPENHIRY
+577 PFVNDIQPENHIRY
-591 IGKVAYLCVDRD
+591 IGKVAYQCVDRD

-614 TLADNLFENWQG
+614 TLADELFESSQG
-626 NATTFHIPAS
+626 NAFHIPAS
-636 VEQIGNKAFAGT
+636 VEQIGSRFFAGT
-648 QIKTLPEMLGLKRI
+648 QIKTLPEMPGLKRI
-662 GGEAFYGCKN
+662 GDEAFYQCKN
-672 LKKLTI
+672 LKKVTI

-686 GRAFYGCS
+686 GGAFYGCS

-707 CESFM
+707 CERLM
-712 EPNAPLEKIVI
+712 ESNIPLEKIVI
-723 GGKVRRLPNVIFS
+723 GDKVRRLPRGIFS
-736 GREFTEVA
+736 GREFTEVT
-744 LPSCLERIDDYA
+744 LPACLERIDEFA
-756 FSGCENLT
+756 FYG
-764 TINLSDSIRY
+764 
-774 IGDNAFSG
+774 
-782 CKNLTSINL
+782 
-791 SDCIRYIGNN
+791 
-801 VFSECKNLT
+801 CKNLT
-810 TINLSDSIRYIGEG
+810 TINLSDSIRYIGDD

-842 TIGNYAFRQTALET
+842 TIGSRAFRQTALET
-856 ISLPEGVTSVGI
+856 ISLPEGVTSVGDG
-868 NAFHNCPFAK
+868 AFYVCPFAK

-887 VEDNCS
+887 VEGDII
-893 YYFEQEEGVNCVITC
+893 YYFELKEGVNCVITC

-913 HPDAKLWNKGVAAIK
+913 HPQARHWNVGVAAIK

-953 VGVMDKDS
+953 VGAMDKDS

-1007 TAEVAG
+1007 AAEVAG

-1056 KVGEAEPQAFVKS
+1056 KVGEAEPQAFVKT
-1069 DRGTIEV
+1069 DKGTIEV
-1076 AYRVDKET
+1076 AYRVGKET

-1089 GAEQEV
+1089 GAEQEM
-1095 ADDAETAKAH
+1095 ADDAEAAKAH

-1145 IDGNSP
+1145 IDSNSP

-1173 VRRADGSNYKLVI
+1173 VRRANGSNYKLVI

>member
-9 FLFLFCIGIQPALSQ
+9 FLFLFCIGIQPALAE
-24 GSEAVFEENFEN
+24 GRDLLFEETFEK
-36 VVGTSDGKTKLDPS
+36 VVGTSDGKTKLNPS

-80 PEIPELIGNANLFIY
+80 PVIPELIGNACLSVNAIH
-95 ANYWRNPDK
+95 WHNPDK
-104 DYEGIDVSYFEQGV
+104 EYDDDDPFYWDFLAKVN
-118 PLSVSISNGKL
+118 VSISNGKL
-129 SSDEINGKLRMYGVD
+129 SSDECGEERIKMYGVD

-152 APNDIVLRNISIYY
+152 APNDIVLRSVSVYY
-166 STYGYSEGDYI
+166 PFGSSGGHYI
-177 RFSHEAGPFYD
+177 RFSHEAGPFYE

-196 WNVQVDYGDSI
+196 WNIQVDDGDSI
-207 YNITVYTLDGTEP
+207 YNITVYTLDGSMP
-220 NRYSQRYHKG
+220 NHHSQRYHKD

-235 ASTTTVRAALI
+235 ASTTTVRAAMI

-251 MRHNVPMTY
+251 MRYNDPMTY
-260 TLTKRYDINEL
+260 TLTKRYDINEQ

-329 EKVKFEYDETVYR
+329 EKVKFEYDGTVYR

-389 FIKNENLVVVKLP
+389 FFKNESLVTVKLP
-402 ENMTEVGE
+402 ESITEVGE
-410 DIFGDCKNL
+410 DIFGDCKTL
-419 RGVKIPEG
+419 RGVKLPEG

-432 KEAFYGCS
+432 KEAFWGCS
-440 ILETINFPAKLT
+440 ILEKINFPAKLT
-452 SVGDNAFSL
+452 SVDDNAFVYCGL
-461 CSKMELDNLPNSLL
+461 LELDNLPSSLL

-486 LQALKLDRKV
+486 LKALKLDRKV

-515 PCDSILGGTFSDC
+515 PCDSILGGTFRDC

-577 PFINDIQPENHIRY
+577 PFVNDIQPENHIRY
-591 IGKVAYLCVDRD
+591 IGKVAYQCVDRD

-686 GRAFYGCS
+686 GGAFYGCS

-707 CESFM
+707 CGSFM
-712 EPNAPLEKIVI
+712 ESNASLEKIVI
-723 GGKVRRLPNVIFS
+723 GDKVRRLPRGIFS

-744 LPSCLERIDDYA
+744 LPTCLERIDDSA
-756 FSGCENLT
+756 FYGCKNLT

-774 IGDNAFSG
+774 IGDNAF
-782 CKNLTSINL
+782 
-791 SDCIRYIGNN
+791 
-801 VFSECKNLT
+801 
-810 TINLSDSIRYIGEG
+810 
-824 AFYGCSSLK
+824 YGCSSLK
-833 NIHWPLRLT
+833 NIYWSLRLT
-842 TIGNYAFRQTALET
+842 TIGSRAFRQTALET
-856 ISLPEGVTSVGI
+856 ISLPEGVTSVGDG
-868 NAFHNCPFAK
+868 AFYICPFAK

-887 VEDNCS
+887 VEGDIN
-893 YYFEQEEGVNCVITC
+893 YYFELEEGVNCVITC

-913 HPDAKLWNKGVAAIK
+913 HPQAKYWNKGVAAIK

-942 DIADKVMAVNQ
+942 DIADKIMAVNQ
-953 VGVMDKDS
+953 VSAMDKDS
-961 KTSFAAGISEEADL
+961 KISFAAGISEEADL

-1007 TAEVAG
+1007 AAEVAG

-1089 GAEQEV
+1089 GAEQEM
-1095 ADDAETAKAH
+1095 ADDAEAAKAH

-1173 VRRADGSNYKLVI
+1173 VRRANGSNYKLVI

>member
-9 FLFLFCIGIQPALSQ
+9 FLFLFCIGIQPALAE
-24 GSEAVFEENFEN
+24 GRDLLFKETFEN
-36 VVGTSDGKTKLDPS
+36 VVGTSDGKTKLNPS
-50 QLNHPSGWT
+50 QLDNPSGWT

-80 PEIPELIGNANLFIY
+80 PVIPELIGNASLLIN
-95 ANYWRNPDK
+95 ATYWREPDK
-104 DYEGIDVSYFEQGV
+104 DYDDIDPAFWDKIAT
-118 PLSVSISNGKL
+118 LNVSISNGKL
-129 SSDEINGKLRMYGVD
+129 SSNECERSLCMYGVD

-152 APNDIVLRNISIYY
+152 APHDIVLRYVYVYY
-166 STYGYSEGDYI
+166 PVNNWEDPII
-177 RFSHEAGPFYD
+177 RFSREAGPFYD

-196 WNVQVDYGDSI
+196 WDIQVDDGDDI
-207 YNITVYTLDGTEP
+207 YNITVYTLDGSMP
-220 NRYSQRYHKG
+220 NRHSQRYHKG

-235 ASTTTVRAALI
+235 ASTTTVRAAMI
-246 LADGS
+246 LADGT
-251 MRHNVPMTY
+251 MRYNIPMTY

-577 PFINDIQPENHIRY
+577 PFVNDIQPENHIRY
-591 IGKVAYLCVDRD
+591 IGKVAYQCVDRD

-614 TLADNLFENWQG
+614 TLADELFESSQG
-626 NATTFHIPAS
+626 NAFHIPAS
-636 VEQIGNKAFAGT
+636 VEQIGSRVFAGT
-648 QIKTLPEMLGLKRI
+648 QIKTLPEMPGLKRI
-662 GGEAFYGCKN
+662 GDEAFYQCKN
-672 LKKLTI
+672 LKKVTI

-686 GRAFYGCS
+686 GGAFYGCS

-707 CESFM
+707 CERLM
-712 EPNAPLEKIVI
+712 ESNIPLEKIVI
-723 GGKVRRLPNVIFS
+723 GDKVRRLPRGIFS
-736 GREFTEVA
+736 GREFTEVT
-744 LPSCLERIDDYA
+744 LPACLERIDEFA
-756 FSGCENLT
+756 FYGCKNLT

-774 IGDNAFSG
+774 IGDN
-782 CKNLTSINL
+782 
-791 SDCIRYIGNN
+791 
-801 VFSECKNLT
+801 
-810 TINLSDSIRYIGEG
+810 

-842 TIGNYAFRQTALET
+842 TIGSRAFRQTALET
-856 ISLPEGVTSVGI
+856 ISLPEGVTSVGDG
-868 NAFHNCPFAK
+868 AFYICPFAK

-887 VEDNCS
+887 VEDDIN
-893 YYFEQEEGVNCVITC
+893 YYFELEEGGNCVITC

-913 HPDAKLWNKGVAAIK
+913 HPQARHWNVGVAAIK

-942 DIADKVMAVNQ
+942 DIADKIMAVNQ
-953 VGVMDKDS
+953 VGAMDKDS

-1007 TAEVAG
+1007 AAEVAG

-1035 NAGDGTMVIDC
+1035 NAGDGTMVIDG
-1046 KTVGK
+1046 KTMGN

-1076 AYRVDKET
+1076 AYRVGKET

-1089 GAEQEV
+1089 GAEQEM

-1145 IDGNSP
+1145 IDSNSP

>member
-9 FLFLFCIGIQPALSQ
+9 FLFLFCIGIQPALAE
-24 GSEAVFEENFEN
+24 GRDLLFKETFEN
-36 VVGTSDGKTKLDPS
+36 VVGTSDGKTKLNPS
-50 QLNHPSGWT
+50 QLDNPSGWT

-80 PEIPELIGNANLFIY
+80 PVIPELIGNACLSVNAIH
-95 ANYWRNPDK
+95 WHNPDK
-104 DYEGIDVSYFEQGV
+104 EYDDDDPFYWDFLAKVN
-118 PLSVSISNGKL
+118 VSISNGKL
-129 SSDEINGKLRMYGVD
+129 SSDECGEERIKMYGVD

-152 APNDIVLRNISIYY
+152 APNDIVLRSVSVYY
-166 STYGYSEGDYI
+166 PFGSSGGHYI
-177 RFSHEAGPFYD
+177 RFSHETGPFYE

-196 WNVQVDYGDSI
+196 WNIQVDDGDSI
-207 YNITVYTLDGTEP
+207 YNITVYTLDGTVP
-220 NRYSQRYHKG
+220 NHHSQRYHKD

-235 ASTTTVRAALI
+235 ASTTTVRAAMI

-251 MRHNVPMTY
+251 MRYNDPMTY
-260 TLTKRYDINEL
+260 TLTKRYDINEQ

-329 EKVKFEYDETVYR
+329 EKVKFEYDGTVYR

-389 FIKNENLVVVKLP
+389 FFKNESLVTVKLP
-402 ENMTEVGE
+402 ESITEVGE
-410 DIFGDCKNL
+410 DIFGDCKTL
-419 RGVKIPEG
+419 RGVKLPEG

-486 LQALKLDRKV
+486 LKALKLDRKV

-515 PCDSILGGTFSDC
+515 PCDSILGETFSNC

-543 GDKAFANSPVK
+543 GYNAFSNSPVK

-562 RDISSTAFTGYSSYC
+562 RDISSNAFRGYSSYC

-591 IGKVAYLCVDRD
+591 VGKVAYLCVDKN

-609 KDGTV
+609 KEGTV
-614 TLADNLFENWQG
+614 TLADNLFENWLG

-636 VEQIGNKAFAGT
+636 VEQIGNRAFAYT
-648 QIKTLPEMLGLKRI
+648 QIKALPEMLGLKRI

-672 LKKLTI
+672 IKKLTI

-686 GRAFYGCS
+686 GGAFYGCS

-707 CESFM
+707 CGSFM
-712 EPNAPLEKIVI
+712 ESNASLEKIVI
-723 GGKVRRLPNVIFS
+723 GDKVRRLPRGIFS

-744 LPSCLERIDDYA
+744 LPACLERIDDSA
-756 FSGCENLT
+756 FYGCKNLT

-774 IGDNAFSG
+774 IGDNAF
-782 CKNLTSINL
+782 
-791 SDCIRYIGNN
+791 
-801 VFSECKNLT
+801 
-810 TINLSDSIRYIGEG
+810 
-824 AFYGCSSLK
+824 YGCSSLK
-833 NIHWPLRLT
+833 NIHWSLRLT
-842 TIGNYAFRQTALET
+842 TIGSRAFRQTALET
-856 ISLPEGVTSVGI
+856 ISLPEGVTSVGDG
-868 NAFHNCPFAK
+868 AFSDCPAK

-887 VEDNCS
+887 VEDNFT
-893 YYFEQEEGVNCVITC
+893 YRFLKKEGGDCVITC

-913 HPDAKLWNKGVAAIK
+913 HPQAKYWNKGVAAIK

-953 VGVMDKDS
+953 VGAMDKDS

-1007 TAEVAG
+1007 AAEVAG

-1035 NAGDGTMVIDC
+1035 NVGDGTMVIDC

-1056 KVGEAEPQAFVKS
+1056 KVGEAEPQAFVKT
-1069 DRGTIEV
+1069 DKGTIEV
-1076 AYRVDKET
+1076 AYRVGKET

-1089 GAEQEV
+1089 GAEQEM

-1145 IDGNSP
+1145 IDSNSP

-1173 VRRADGSNYKLVI
+1173 VRRANGSNYKLVI

>member
-80 PEIPELIGNANLFIY
+80 PEIPELIGNASLLIN
-95 ANYWRNPDK
+95 ATYWREPDK
-104 DYEGIDVSYFEQGV
+104 DYDDIDPAFWDKIAT
-118 PLSVSISNGKL
+118 LNVSISNGKL
-129 SSDEINGKLRMYGVD
+129 SSNECERSLCMYGVD

-152 APNDIVLRNISIYY
+152 APHDIVLRYVYVYY
-166 STYGYSEGDYI
+166 PVNNWEDPII
-177 RFSHEAGPFYD
+177 RFSREAGSFYD

-196 WNVQVDYGDSI
+196 WDIQVDDGDDI
-207 YNITVYTLDGTEP
+207 YNITVYTLDGSMP
-220 NRYSQRYHKG
+220 NRHSQRYHKG

-235 ASTTTVRAALI
+235 ASTTTVRAAMI
-246 LADGS
+246 LADGT
-251 MRHNVPMTY
+251 MRYNIPMTY

-577 PFINDIQPENHIRY
+577 PFVNDIQPENHIRY
-591 IGKVAYLCVDRD
+591 IGKVAYQCVDRD

-636 VEQIGNKAFAGT
+636 VEQIGSRVFAGT
-648 QIKTLPEMLGLKRI
+648 QIKTLPEMPGLKRI
-662 GGEAFYGCKN
+662 GDEAFYQCKN
-672 LKKLTI
+672 LKKVTI

-686 GRAFYGCS
+686 GGAFYGCS

-707 CESFM
+707 CERLM
-712 EPNAPLEKIVI
+712 ESNIPLEKIVI
-723 GGKVRRLPNVIFS
+723 GDKVRRLPRGIFS

-744 LPSCLERIDDYA
+744 LPACLERIDESA
-756 FSGCENLT
+756 FRGCENLT

-774 IGDNAFSG
+774 IGYD
-782 CKNLTSINL
+782 
-791 SDCIRYIGNN
+791 
-801 VFSECKNLT
+801 
-810 TINLSDSIRYIGEG
+810 

-842 TIGNYAFRQTALET
+842 TIGSRAFRQTALET
-856 ISLPEGVTSVGI
+856 ISLPEGVTSVGDG
-868 NAFHNCPFAK
+868 AFYICPFAK

-887 VEDNCS
+887 VEGDIN
-893 YYFEQEEGVNCVITC
+893 YYFELEEGVNCVITC

-913 HPDAKLWNKGVAAIK
+913 HPQAKYWNKGVAAIK

-961 KTSFAAGISEEADL
+961 KISFAAGISEEADL

-1007 TAEVAG
+1007 AAEVAG

-1056 KVGEAEPQAFVKS
+1056 KVGEAEPQAFVKT
-1069 DRGTIEV
+1069 DKGTIEV
-1076 AYRVDKET
+1076 AYRVGKET

-1089 GAEQEV
+1089 GAEQEM

-1173 VRRADGSNYKLVI
+1173 VRRANGSNYKLVI

>member
-9 FLFLFCIGIQPALSQ
+9 FLFLFCIGIQPALAE
-24 GSEAVFEENFEN
+24 GRDLLFKETFEN
-36 VVGTSDGKTKLDPS
+36 VVGTSDGKTKLNPS
-50 QLNHPSGWT
+50 QLDNPSGWT

-80 PEIPELIGNANLFIY
+80 PVIPELIGNACLSVNAIH
-95 ANYWRNPDK
+95 WHNPDK
-104 DYEGIDVSYFEQGV
+104 EYDDDDPFYWDFLAKVN
-118 PLSVSISNGKL
+118 VSISNGKL
-129 SSDEINGKLRMYGVD
+129 SSDECGEERIKMYGVD

-152 APNDIVLRNISIYY
+152 APNDIVLRSVSVYY
-166 STYGYSEGDYI
+166 PFGSSGGHYI

-196 WNVQVDYGDSI
+196 WNIQVDDGDSI
-207 YNITVYTLDGTEP
+207 YNITVYTLDGSMPTHH
-220 NRYSQRYHKG
+220 SQRYHKD

-235 ASTTTVRAALI
+235 ASTTTVRAAMI

-251 MRHNVPMTY
+251 MRYNDPMTY
-260 TLTKRYDINEL
+260 TLTKRYDINEQ

-329 EKVKFEYDETVYR
+329 EKVKFEYDGTVYR

-389 FIKNENLVVVKLP
+389 FFKNESLVTVKLP
-402 ENMTEVGE
+402 ESITEVGE
-410 DIFGDCKNL
+410 DIFGDCKTL
-419 RGVKIPEG
+419 RGVKLPEG

-486 LQALKLDRKV
+486 LKALKLDRKV

-515 PCDSILGGTFSDC
+515 PCDSILGETFSNC

-543 GDKAFANSPVK
+543 GYNAFSNSPIK

-562 RDISSTAFTGYSSYC
+562 RDISSNAFRGYSSYC

-591 IGKVAYLCVDRD
+591 VGKVAYLCVDKN

-609 KDGTV
+609 KEGTV
-614 TLADNLFENWQG
+614 TLADNLFENWLG

-636 VEQIGNKAFAGT
+636 VEQIGNRAFAYT
-648 QIKTLPEMLGLKRI
+648 QIKALPEMLGLKRI

-686 GRAFYGCS
+686 GGAFYGCS

-707 CESFM
+707 CGSFM
-712 EPNAPLEKIVI
+712 ESNASLEKIVI
-723 GGKVRRLPNVIFS
+723 GDKVRRLPRGIFS

-744 LPSCLERIDDYA
+744 LPVCLERIDDSA
-756 FSGCENLT
+756 FYG
-764 TINLSDSIRY
+764 
-774 IGDNAFSG
+774 
-782 CKNLTSINL
+782 
-791 SDCIRYIGNN
+791 
-801 VFSECKNLT
+801 CKNLT
-810 TINLSDSIRYIGEG
+810 TINLSDSIRYIGYD

-842 TIGNYAFRQTALET
+842 TIGSRAFRQTALET
-856 ISLPEGVTSVGI
+856 ISLPEGVTSVGDG
-868 NAFHNCPFAK
+868 AFYICPFAK

-887 VEDNCS
+887 VEGDIN
-893 YYFEQEEGVNCVITC
+893 YYFELEEGVNCVITC

-913 HPDAKLWNKGVAAIK
+913 HPQAKYWNKGVAAIK

-942 DIADKVMAVNQ
+942 DIADKIMAVNQ
-953 VGVMDKDS
+953 VGAMDKDS

-1007 TAEVAG
+1007 AAEVAG

-1035 NAGDGTMVIDC
+1035 NAGDGTMVIDG
-1046 KTVGK
+1046 KTMGN

-1076 AYRVDKET
+1076 AYRVGKET

-1089 GAEQEV
+1089 GAEQEM
-1095 ADDAETAKAH
+1095 ADDAEVAKAH

-1145 IDGNSP
+1145 IDSNSP

-1173 VRRADGSNYKLVI
+1173 VRRANGSNYKLVI

>member
-9 FLFLFCIGIQPALSQ
+9 FLFLFCIGIQPALAE
-24 GSEAVFEENFEN
+24 GRDLLFKETFEN
-36 VVGTSDGKTKLDPS
+36 VVGTSDGKTKLNPS
-50 QLNHPSGWT
+50 QLDNPSGWT

-80 PEIPELIGNANLFIY
+80 PVIPELIGNASLLIN
-95 ANYWRNPDK
+95 ATYWREPDK
-104 DYEGIDVSYFEQGV
+104 DYDDIDPAFWDKIAN
-118 PLSVSISNGKL
+118 LNVSISNGKL
-129 SSDEINGKLRMYGVD
+129 SSNECERSLCMYGVD

-152 APNDIVLRNISIYY
+152 APHDIVLRYVYVYY
-166 STYGYSEGDYI
+166 PVNNWEDPII
-177 RFSHEAGPFYD
+177 RFSREAGPFYD

-196 WNVQVDYGDSI
+196 WDIQVDDGDDI
-207 YNITVYTLDGTEP
+207 YNITVYTLDGSMP
-220 NRYSQRYHKG
+220 NRHSQRYHKG

-235 ASTTTVRAALI
+235 ASTTTVRAAMI
-246 LADGS
+246 LADGT
-251 MRHNVPMTY
+251 MRYNIPMTY

-577 PFINDIQPENHIRY
+577 PFVNDIQPENHIRY
-591 IGKVAYLCVDRD
+591 IGKVAYQCVDRD

-614 TLADNLFENWQG
+614 TLADELFESSQG
-626 NATTFHIPAS
+626 NAFHIPAS
-636 VEQIGNKAFAGT
+636 VEQIGSRVFAGT
-648 QIKTLPEMLGLKRI
+648 QIKTLPEMPGLKRI
-662 GGEAFYGCKN
+662 GDEAFYQCKN
-672 LKKLTI
+672 LKKVTI

-686 GRAFYGCS
+686 GGAFYGCS

-707 CESFM
+707 CERLM
-712 EPNAPLEKIVI
+712 ESNIPLEKIVI
-723 GGKVRRLPNVIFS
+723 GDKVRRLPRGIFS
-736 GREFTEVA
+736 GREFTEVT
-744 LPSCLERIDDYA
+744 LPACLERIDEFA
-756 FSGCENLT
+756 FYG
-764 TINLSDSIRY
+764 
-774 IGDNAFSG
+774 
-782 CKNLTSINL
+782 
-791 SDCIRYIGNN
+791 
-801 VFSECKNLT
+801 CKNLT
-810 TINLSDSIRYIGEG
+810 TINLSDSIRYIGDD

-842 TIGNYAFRQTALET
+842 TIGSRAFRQTALET
-856 ISLPEGVTSVGI
+856 ISLPEGVTSVGDG
-868 NAFHNCPFAK
+868 AFYICPFAK

-887 VEDNCS
+887 VEDDIN
-893 YYFEQEEGVNCVITC
+893 YYFELEEGGNCVITC

-913 HPDAKLWNKGVAAIK
+913 HPQARHWNVGVAAIK

-953 VGVMDKDS
+953 VGAMDKDS

-1007 TAEVAG
+1007 AAEVAG

-1095 ADDAETAKAH
+1095 ADDTETAKAH

>member
-9 FLFLFCIGIQPALSQ
+9 FLFLFCIGIQPALAE
-24 GSEAVFEENFEN
+24 GRDLLFEETFEK
-36 VVGTSDGKTKLDPS
+36 VVGTSDGKTKLNPS
-50 QLNHPSGWT
+50 QLDNPSGWT

-80 PEIPELIGNANLFIY
+80 PVIPELIGNACLSVNAIH
-95 ANYWRNPDK
+95 WHNPDK
-104 DYEGIDVSYFEQGV
+104 EYDDDDPFYWDFLAKVN
-118 PLSVSISNGKL
+118 VSISNGKL
-129 SSDEINGKLRMYGVD
+129 SSDECGEERIKMYGVD

-152 APNDIVLRNISIYY
+152 APNDIVLRSVSVYY
-166 STYGYSEGDYI
+166 PFGSSGGHYI
-177 RFSHEAGPFYD
+177 RFSHEAGPFYE

-196 WNVQVDYGDSI
+196 WNIQVDYGDSI

-291 LDPDEVNG
+291 LDPDEVSG

-329 EKVKFEYDETVYR
+329 EKVKFEYDETLYR
-342 TYSPSKGFH
+342 SYSPPKDFH
-351 EEQKIYNY
+351 ADAYTYNY

-367 EQVPAGFGYK
+367 VQVPAGFGRK

-382 RNNLAWA
+382 RNNLARA
-389 FIKNENLVVVKLP
+389 FFRNRSLVTVKLP
-402 ENMTEVGE
+402 ESMTELGE
-410 DIFGDCKNL
+410 NIFDDCKAL
-419 RGVKIPEG
+419 RGVKLPEG
-427 VSRIN
+427 VAHI
-432 KEAFYGCS
+432 EGAAFQGCN
-440 ILETINFPAKLT
+440 ILEKLNFPAKLT
-452 SVGDNAFSL
+452 SVGDNAFRSCLSL
-461 CSKMELDNLPNSLL
+461 ELDNLPNSLL
-475 HVGQSAFCYVP
+475 YVGREAFCDVP

-543 GDKAFANSPVK
+543 GYSAFSNSPVK

-562 RDISSTAFTGYSSYC
+562 RDISSYAFLGYSSYC

-609 KDGTV
+609 KEGTV
-614 TLADNLFENWQG
+614 TLADNLFESWQG
-626 NATTFHIPAS
+626 TTFHIPAS
-636 VEQIGNKAFAGT
+636 VEQIGNKAFAYT
-648 QIKTLPEMLGLKRI
+648 QIKALPEMPGLKRI

-686 GRAFYGCS
+686 GSAFYGCS

-723 GGKVRRLPNVIFS
+723 GDKVRRLPGGLF
-736 GREFTEVA
+736 GGKEFTEVT
-744 LPSCLERIDDYA
+744 LPACLERIDEFA
-756 FSGCENLT
+756 FYGCKNLT

-774 IGDNAFSG
+774 IGDN
-782 CKNLTSINL
+782 
-791 SDCIRYIGNN
+791 
-801 VFSECKNLT
+801 
-810 TINLSDSIRYIGEG
+810 

-842 TIGNYAFRQTALET
+842 TIGSRAFRQTALET
-856 ISLPEGVTSVGI
+856 ISLPEGVTSVGDG
-868 NAFHNCPFAK
+868 AFSDCPAK

-887 VEDNCS
+887 VEDNFTYS
-893 YYFEQEEGVNCVITC
+893 FLKKEGGDCVITC

-913 HPDAKLWNKGVAAIK
+913 HPQAECWNVGVAAIK

-1145 IDGNSP
+1145 IDSNSP

-1173 VRRADGSNYKLVI
+1173 VRRANGSNYKLVI

>member
-207 YNITVYTLDGTEP
+207 YNITVYTLDGTVP
-220 NRYSQRYHKG
+220 NRYSQRYHKD

-251 MRHNVPMTY
+251 MRYNIPMTY

-329 EKVKFEYDETVYR
+329 EKVKFEYDETLYR
-342 TYSPSKGFH
+342 SYSPPKGFH
-351 EEQKIYNY
+351 QDAYTYNY

-382 RNNLAWA
+382 RNNLARA
-389 FIKNENLVVVKLP
+389 FFRNGSLVTVKLP
-402 ENMTEVGE
+402 ESMTELGE
-410 DIFGDCKNL
+410 NIFDDCKAL
-419 RGVKIPEG
+419 RGVKLPEG
-427 VSRIN
+427 VAHI
-432 KEAFYGCS
+432 EGAAFQGCN
-440 ILETINFPAKLT
+440 ILEKLNFPAKLT
-452 SVGDNAFSL
+452 SVGDNAFRSCLSL
-461 CSKMELDNLPNSLL
+461 ELDNLPNSLL
-475 HVGQSAFCYVP
+475 YVGREAFCDVP
-486 LQALKLDRKV
+486 LKALKLDRKV
-496 EIGAGAFSNT
+496 EMGAGAFSNT
-506 PITEIEMAT
+506 PITEIEMTT
-515 PCDSILGGTFSDC
+515 PCDSIREGTFRDC

-543 GDKAFANSPVK
+543 GYSAFSNSPVK

-562 RDISSTAFTGYSSYC
+562 RDISSYAFLGYSSYC

-591 IGKVAYLCVDRD
+591 IGKVAYQCVDRD

-614 TLADNLFENWQG
+614 TLADELFESSQG
-626 NATTFHIPAS
+626 NAFHIPAS
-636 VEQIGNKAFAGT
+636 VEQIGNRAFAYT
-648 QIKTLPEMLGLKRI
+648 QIKALPEMLGLKRI

-686 GRAFYGCS
+686 GGAFYGCS

-723 GGKVRRLPNVIFS
+723 GGKVRRLPNGIFS

-744 LPSCLERIDDYA
+744 LPSCLERIDEFA
-756 FSGCENLT
+756 FYGCKNLT

-774 IGDNAFSG
+774 IGDNAF
-782 CKNLTSINL
+782 
-791 SDCIRYIGNN
+791 
-801 VFSECKNLT
+801 
-810 TINLSDSIRYIGEG
+810 
-824 AFYGCSSLK
+824 YGCSSLK
-833 NIHWPLRLT
+833 NIHWSLRLT
-842 TIGNYAFRQTALET
+842 TIGSRAFRQTALET
-856 ISLPEGVTSVGI
+856 ISLPEGVTSVGDG
-868 NAFHNCPFAK
+868 AFYICPAK

-887 VEDNCS
+887 VEDNFT
-893 YYFEQEEGVNCVITC
+893 YNFWQKEGGNCVITC

-913 HPDAKLWNKGVAAIK
+913 HPVARHWDVGVAAIK

-942 DIADKVMAVNQ
+942 DIADKIMAVNQ
-953 VGVMDKDS
+953 VSVMDEDS

-1007 TAEVAG
+1007 AAEVAG

-1056 KVGEAEPQAFVKS
+1056 KVGEAEPQAFIKS

-1095 ADDAETAKAH
+1095 ADDAEAAKAH

-1173 VRRADGSNYKLVI
+1173 VRRANGSNYKLVI

>member
-9 FLFLFCIGIQPALSQ
+9 FLFLFCIGIQPALAE
-24 GSEAVFEENFEN
+24 GRDLLFKETFEN
-36 VVGTSDGKTKLDPS
+36 VVGTSDGKTKLNPS
-50 QLNHPSGWT
+50 QLDNPSGWT

-80 PEIPELIGNANLFIY
+80 PVIPELIGNASLLIN
-95 ANYWRNPDK
+95 ATYWREPDK
-104 DYEGIDVSYFEQGV
+104 DYDDIDPAFWDKIAT
-118 PLSVSISNGKL
+118 LNVSISNGKL
-129 SSDEINGKLRMYGVD
+129 SSNECERSLCMYGVD

-152 APNDIVLRNISIYY
+152 APHDIVLRYVYVYY
-166 STYGYSEGDYI
+166 PVNNWEDPII
-177 RFSHEAGPFYD
+177 RFSREAGPFYD

-196 WNVQVDYGDSI
+196 WDIQVDDGDDI
-207 YNITVYTLDGTEP
+207 YNITVYTLDGSMP
-220 NRYSQRYHKG
+220 NRHSQRYHKG

-235 ASTTTVRAALI
+235 ASTTTVRAAMI
-246 LADGS
+246 LADGT
-251 MRHNVPMTY
+251 MRYNIPMTY

-486 LQALKLDRKV
+486 LKALKLDRKV

-515 PCDSILGGTFSDC
+515 PCDSIREGTFSNC

-543 GDKAFANSPVK
+543 GYKAFSNSPIK

-562 RDISSTAFTGYSSYC
+562 RDISSYAFTGYSSSYC

-591 IGKVAYLCVDRD
+591 IGKVAYQCVDKN

-636 VEQIGNKAFAGT
+636 VEQIGSRVFAGT
-648 QIKTLPEMLGLKRI
+648 QIKTLPEMPGLKRI
-662 GGEAFYGCKN
+662 GDEAFYQCKN
-672 LKKLTI
+672 LKKVTI

-686 GRAFYGCS
+686 GGAFYGCS

-707 CESFM
+707 CERLM
-712 EPNAPLEKIVI
+712 ESNIPLEKIVI
-723 GGKVRRLPNVIFS
+723 GDKVRRLPRGIFS

-744 LPSCLERIDDYA
+744 LPACLERIDDSA
-756 FSGCENLT
+756 FYGCKNLT
-764 TINLSDSIRY
+764 TINISDSIRY
-774 IGDNAFSG
+774 IGDN
-782 CKNLTSINL
+782 
-791 SDCIRYIGNN
+791 
-801 VFSECKNLT
+801 
-810 TINLSDSIRYIGEG
+810 

-842 TIGNYAFRQTALET
+842 TIGSRAFRQTALET
-856 ISLPEGVTSVGI
+856 ISLPEGVTSVGDG
-868 NAFHNCPFAK
+868 AFSDCPAK

-887 VEDNCS
+887 VEDNFTYS
-893 YYFEQEEGVNCVITC
+893 FLKKEGGDCVITC

-913 HPDAKLWNKGVAAIK
+913 HPQAKYWNKGVAAIK

-961 KTSFAAGISEEADL
+961 KISFAAGISEEADL

-1007 TAEVAG
+1007 AAEVAG

-1056 KVGEAEPQAFVKS
+1056 KVGEAEPQAFVKT
-1069 DRGTIEV
+1069 DKGTIEV
-1076 AYRVDKET
+1076 AYRVGKET

-1089 GAEQEV
+1089 GAEQEM
-1095 ADDAETAKAH
+1095 ADDAEAAKAH

-1173 VRRADGSNYKLVI
+1173 VRRANGSNYKLVI

>member
-251 MRHNVPMTY
+251 MCYHVPKTY

-291 LDPDEVNG
+291 LDPDEVSG

-329 EKVKFEYDETVYR
+329 EKVKFEYDETLYR
-342 TYSPSKGFH
+342 SYSPPKGFH
-351 EEQKIYNY
+351 QDAYTYNY

-367 EQVPAGFGYK
+367 VQVPAGFGFK

-382 RNNLAWA
+382 RNNLARA
-389 FIKNENLVVVKLP
+389 FFRNGSLVTVKLP
-402 ENMTEVGE
+402 ESMTELGE
-410 DIFGDCKNL
+410 NIFDDCKAL
-419 RGVKIPEG
+419 RGVKLPEG
-427 VSRIN
+427 VAHI
-432 KEAFYGCS
+432 EGAAFQGCN
-440 ILETINFPAKLT
+440 IMEKLNFPAKLT
-452 SVGDNAFSL
+452 SVGDNAFRSCLSL
-461 CSKMELDNLPNSLL
+461 ELDNLPNSLL
-475 HVGQSAFCYVP
+475 YVGREAFCDVP
-486 LQALKLDRKV
+486 LKALKLDRKV

-543 GDKAFANSPVK
+543 GYGAFSNSPVK

-562 RDISSTAFTGYSSYC
+562 RDISSYAFLGYSSYC

-609 KDGTV
+609 KEGTV
-614 TLADNLFENWQG
+614 TLADNLFESWQG
-626 NATTFHIPAS
+626 TTFHIPAS

-648 QIKTLPEMLGLKRI
+648 QIKTLPEMPGLKRI

-672 LKKLTI
+672 LKKVTI

-686 GRAFYGCS
+686 AGIFSGCS

-707 CESFM
+707 CASYMFF
-712 EPNAPLEKIVI
+712 NNDNHLEKIVI
-723 GGKVRRLPNVIFS
+723 GDKVRRLPRGLF
-736 GREFTEVA
+736 GGKEFTEVT
-744 LPSCLERIDDYA
+744 LPACLERIDDFA
-756 FSGCENLT
+756 FSGCQNLT

-774 IGDNAFSG
+774 IGDYAFS
-782 CKNLTSINL
+782 
-791 SDCIRYIGNN
+791 
-801 VFSECKNLT
+801 
-810 TINLSDSIRYIGEG
+810 
-824 AFYGCSSLK
+824 GCSSLK

-842 TIGNYAFRQTALET
+842 TIGSQAFRQTALET
-856 ISLPEGVTSVGI
+856 ISLPEGVTSVGDG
-868 NAFHNCPFAK
+868 AFSDCPAK

-887 VEDNCS
+887 VEDNFT
-893 YYFEQEEGVNCVITC
+893 YNFWQKEGGNCVITC

-913 HPDAKLWNKGVAAIK
+913 HPVARHWDVGVAAIK

-942 DIADKVMAVNQ
+942 DIADKIMAVNQ
-953 VGVMDKDS
+953 VGAMDKDS

-1007 TAEVAG
+1007 AAEVAG

-1035 NAGDGTMVIDC
+1035 NTGDGTMVIDC

-1089 GAEQEV
+1089 GAEQEM

-1173 VRRADGSNYKLVI
+1173 VRRANGSNYKLVI

>member
-9 FLFLFCIGIQPALSQ
+9 FLFLFCIGIQPALAE
-24 GSEAVFEENFEN
+24 GRDLLFEETFEK
-36 VVGTSDGKTKLDPS
+36 VVGTSDGKTKLNPS
-50 QLNHPSGWT
+50 QLDNPSGWT

-80 PEIPELIGNANLFIY
+80 PVIPELIGNACLSVNAIH
-95 ANYWRNPDK
+95 WHNPDK
-104 DYEGIDVSYFEQGV
+104 EYDDDDPFYWDFLAKVN
-118 PLSVSISNGKL
+118 VSISNGKL
-129 SSDEINGKLRMYGVD
+129 SSDECGEERIKMYGVD

-152 APNDIVLRNISIYY
+152 APNDIVLRSVSVYY
-166 STYGYSEGDYI
+166 PFGSSGGHYI
-177 RFSHEAGPFYD
+177 RFSHEAGPFYE

-196 WNVQVDYGDSI
+196 WNIQVDDGDSI
-207 YNITVYTLDGTEP
+207 YNITVYTLDGSMP
-220 NRYSQRYHKG
+220 NHHSQRYHKD

-235 ASTTTVRAALI
+235 ASTTTVRAAMI

-251 MRHNVPMTY
+251 MRYNDPMTY
-260 TLTKRYDINEL
+260 TLTKRYDINEQ

-329 EKVKFEYDETVYR
+329 EKVKFEYDETLYR
-342 TYSPSKGFH
+342 SYSPPKDFH
-351 EEQKIYNY
+351 ADAYTYNY

-367 EQVPAGFGYK
+367 VQVPAGFGRK

-382 RNNLAWA
+382 RNNLARA
-389 FIKNENLVVVKLP
+389 FFRNRSLVTVKLP
-402 ENMTEVGE
+402 ESMTELGE
-410 DIFGDCKNL
+410 NIFDDCKAL
-419 RGVKIPEG
+419 RGVKLPEG
-427 VSRIN
+427 VAHI
-432 KEAFYGCS
+432 EGAAFQGCN
-440 ILETINFPAKLT
+440 ILEKLNFPAKLT
-452 SVGDNAFSL
+452 SVGDNAFRSCLSL
-461 CSKMELDNLPNSLL
+461 ELDNLPNSLL
-475 HVGQSAFCYVP
+475 YVGREAFCDVP
-486 LQALKLDRKV
+486 LKALKLDRKV
-496 EIGAGAFSNT
+496 EMGAGAFSNT
-506 PITEIEMAT
+506 PITEIEMTT
-515 PCDSILGGTFSDC
+515 PCDSIREGTFRDC

-543 GDKAFANSPVK
+543 GYSAFSNSPVK

-562 RDISSTAFTGYSSYC
+562 RDISSYAFLGYSSYC

-609 KDGTV
+609 KEGTV
-614 TLADNLFENWQG
+614 TLADNLFESWQG
-626 NATTFHIPAS
+626 TTFHIPAS
-636 VEQIGNKAFAGT
+636 VEQIGNKAFAYT
-648 QIKTLPEMLGLKRI
+648 QIKALPEMPGLKRI

-686 GRAFYGCS
+686 GSAFYGCS

-723 GGKVRRLPNVIFS
+723 GDKVRRLPGGLF
-736 GREFTEVA
+736 GGKEFTEVT
-744 LPSCLERIDDYA
+744 LPACLERIDEFA
-756 FSGCENLT
+756 FYGCKNLT

-774 IGDNAFSG
+774 IGDN
-782 CKNLTSINL
+782 
-791 SDCIRYIGNN
+791 
-801 VFSECKNLT
+801 
-810 TINLSDSIRYIGEG
+810 

-842 TIGNYAFRQTALET
+842 TIGSRAFRQTALET
-856 ISLPEGVTSVGI
+856 ISLPEGVTSVGDG
-868 NAFHNCPFAK
+868 AFSDCPAK

-887 VEDNCS
+887 VEDNFTYS
-893 YYFEQEEGVNCVITC
+893 FLKKEGGDCVITC

-913 HPDAKLWNKGVAAIK
+913 HPQAECWNVGVAAIK

-1089 GAEQEV
+1089 GAEQEM

-1145 IDGNSP
+1145 IDSNSP

>member
-9 FLFLFCIGIQPALSQ
+9 FLFLFCIGIQPALAE
-24 GSEAVFEENFEN
+24 GRDLLFKETFEN
-36 VVGTSDGKTKLDPS
+36 VVGTSDGKTKLNPS
-50 QLNHPSGWT
+50 QLDNPSGWT

-80 PEIPELIGNANLFIY
+80 PVIPELIGNASLLIN
-95 ANYWRNPDK
+95 ATYWREPDK
-104 DYEGIDVSYFEQGV
+104 DYDDIDPAFWDKIAT
-118 PLSVSISNGKL
+118 LNVSISNGKL
-129 SSDEINGKLRMYGVD
+129 SSNECERSLCMYGVD

-152 APNDIVLRNISIYY
+152 APHDIVLRYVYVYY
-166 STYGYSEGDYI
+166 PVNNWEDPII
-177 RFSHEAGPFYD
+177 RFSREAGSFYD

-196 WNVQVDYGDSI
+196 WDIQVDDGDDI
-207 YNITVYTLDGTEP
+207 YNITVYTLDGSMP
-220 NRYSQRYHKG
+220 NRHSQRYHKG

-235 ASTTTVRAALI
+235 ASTTTVRAAMI
-246 LADGS
+246 LADGT
-251 MRHNVPMTY
+251 MRYNIPMTY

-322 SLAYLDL
+322 SLVYLDL

-577 PFINDIQPENHIRY
+577 PFVNDIQPENHIRY
-591 IGKVAYLCVDRD
+591 IGKVAYQCVDRD

-614 TLADNLFENWQG
+614 TLADELFESSQG
-626 NATTFHIPAS
+626 NAFHIPAS
-636 VEQIGNKAFAGT
+636 VEQIGSRVFAGT
-648 QIKTLPEMLGLKRI
+648 QIKTLPEMPGLKRI
-662 GGEAFYGCKN
+662 GDEAFYQCKN
-672 LKKLTI
+672 LKKVTI

-686 GRAFYGCS
+686 GGAFYGCS

-707 CESFM
+707 CERLM
-712 EPNAPLEKIVI
+712 ESNIPLEKIVI
-723 GGKVRRLPNVIFS
+723 GDKVRRLPRGIFS
-736 GREFTEVA
+736 GREFTEVT
-744 LPSCLERIDDYA
+744 LPACLERIDEFA
-756 FSGCENLT
+756 FYGCKNLT

-774 IGDNAFSG
+774 IGDN
-782 CKNLTSINL
+782 
-791 SDCIRYIGNN
+791 
-801 VFSECKNLT
+801 
-810 TINLSDSIRYIGEG
+810 

-842 TIGNYAFRQTALET
+842 TIGSRAFRQTALET
-856 ISLPEGVTSVGI
+856 ISLPEGVTSVGDG
-868 NAFHNCPFAK
+868 AFYICPFAK

-887 VEDNCS
+887 VEDDIN
-893 YYFEQEEGVNCVITC
+893 YYFELEEGGNCVITC

-913 HPDAKLWNKGVAAIK
+913 HPQARHWNVGVAAIK

-942 DIADKVMAVNQ
+942 DIADKIMAVNQ
-953 VGVMDKDS
+953 VGAMDKDS

-1007 TAEVAG
+1007 AAEVAG

-1035 NAGDGTMVIDC
+1035 NAGDGTMVIDG
-1046 KTVGK
+1046 KTMGN

-1076 AYRVDKET
+1076 AYRVGKET

-1089 GAEQEV
+1089 GAEQEM
-1095 ADDAETAKAH
+1095 ADDAEVAKAH

-1145 IDGNSP
+1145 IDSNSP

-1173 VRRADGSNYKLVI
+1173 VRRANGSNYKLVI

>member
-9 FLFLFCIGIQPALSQ
+9 FLFLFCIGIQPALAE
-24 GSEAVFEENFEN
+24 GRDLLFKETFEN
-36 VVGTSDGKTKLDPS
+36 VVGTSDGKTKLNPS
-50 QLNHPSGWT
+50 QLDNPSGWT

-80 PEIPELIGNANLFIY
+80 PVIPELIGNASLLIN
-95 ANYWRNPDK
+95 ATYWREPDK
-104 DYEGIDVSYFEQGV
+104 DYDDIDPAFWDKIAT
-118 PLSVSISNGKL
+118 LNVSISNGKL
-129 SSDEINGKLRMYGVD
+129 SSNECERSLCMYGVD

-152 APNDIVLRNISIYY
+152 APHDIVLRYVYVYY
-166 STYGYSEGDYI
+166 PVNNWEDPII
-177 RFSHEAGPFYD
+177 RFSREAGPFYD

-196 WNVQVDYGDSI
+196 WDIQVDDGDDI
-207 YNITVYTLDGTEP
+207 YNITVYTLDGSMP
-220 NRYSQRYHKG
+220 NRHSQRYHKG

-235 ASTTTVRAALI
+235 ASTTTVRAAMI
-246 LADGS
+246 LADGT
-251 MRHNVPMTY
+251 MRYNIPMTY

-515 PCDSILGGTFSDC
+515 PCDSILGETFSNC

-543 GDKAFANSPVK
+543 GYKAFSYSPVK

-562 RDISSTAFTGYSSYC
+562 RDISSNAFRGSSYC

-591 IGKVAYLCVDRD
+591 IGKVAYLCVDKNQ
-603 LEEYTI
+603 EEYTI

-636 VEQIGNKAFAGT
+636 VEQIGSRVFAGT
-648 QIKTLPEMLGLKRI
+648 QIKTLPEMPGLKRI
-662 GGEAFYGCKN
+662 GDEAFYQCKN
-672 LKKLTI
+672 LKKVTI

-686 GRAFYGCS
+686 GGAFYGCS

-707 CESFM
+707 CERLM
-712 EPNAPLEKIVI
+712 ESNIPLEKIVI
-723 GGKVRRLPNVIFS
+723 GDKVRRLPRGIFS
-736 GREFTEVA
+736 GREFTEVT
-744 LPSCLERIDDYA
+744 LPACLERIDEFA
-756 FSGCENLT
+756 FYGCKNLT

-774 IGDNAFSG
+774 IGDN
-782 CKNLTSINL
+782 
-791 SDCIRYIGNN
+791 
-801 VFSECKNLT
+801 
-810 TINLSDSIRYIGEG
+810 

-842 TIGNYAFRQTALET
+842 TIGSRAFRQTALET
-856 ISLPEGVTSVGI
+856 ISLPEGVTSVGDG
-868 NAFHNCPFAK
+868 AFSDCPAK

-887 VEDNCS
+887 VEDNFTYS
-893 YYFEQEEGVNCVITC
+893 FLKKEGGDCVITC

-913 HPDAKLWNKGVAAIK
+913 HPQAECWNVGVAAIK

-953 VGVMDKDS
+953 VGAMDKDS

-1007 TAEVAG
+1007 AAEVAG

-1056 KVGEAEPQAFVKS
+1056 KVGEAEPQAFVKT
-1069 DRGTIEV
+1069 DKGTIEV

-1095 ADDAETAKAH
+1095 ADDAEAAKAH

-1173 VRRADGSNYKLVI
+1173 VRRANGSNYKLVI

>member
-1 MRRIKLIL
+1 M
-9 FLFLFCIGIQPALSQ
+9 SQ

-207 YNITVYTLDGTEP
+207 YNITVYTLDGTVP
-220 NRYSQRYHKG
+220 NRYSQRYHKD

-235 ASTTTVRAALI
+235 ASTTTVRAAMI

-251 MRHNVPMTY
+251 MRYNDPMTY
-260 TLTKRYDINEL
+260 TLTKRYDINEQ

-329 EKVKFEYDETVYR
+329 EKVKFEYDGTVYR

-389 FIKNENLVVVKLP
+389 FFKNESLVTVKLP
-402 ENMTEVGE
+402 ESITEVGE
-410 DIFGDCKNL
+410 DIFGDCKTL
-419 RGVKIPEG
+419 RGVKLPEG

-486 LQALKLDRKV
+486 LKALKLDRKV

-515 PCDSILGGTFSDC
+515 PCDSILGETFSNC

-543 GDKAFANSPVK
+543 GYNAFSNSPVK

-562 RDISSTAFTGYSSYC
+562 RDISSNAFRGYSSYC

-591 IGKVAYLCVDRD
+591 VGKVAYLCVDKN

-609 KDGTV
+609 KEGTV
-614 TLADNLFENWQG
+614 TLADNLFENWLG

-636 VEQIGNKAFAGT
+636 VEQIGNRAFAYT
-648 QIKTLPEMLGLKRI
+648 QIKALPEMPGVKRI

-686 GRAFYGCS
+686 GGAFYGCS

-707 CESFM
+707 CGSFM
-712 EPNAPLEKIVI
+712 ESNASLEKIVI
-723 GGKVRRLPNVIFS
+723 GDKVRRLPRGIFS

-744 LPSCLERIDDYA
+744 LPACLERIDDSA
-756 FSGCENLT
+756 FYGCKNLT

-774 IGDNAFSG
+774 IGDNAF
-782 CKNLTSINL
+782 
-791 SDCIRYIGNN
+791 
-801 VFSECKNLT
+801 
-810 TINLSDSIRYIGEG
+810 
-824 AFYGCSSLK
+824 YGCSSLK
-833 NIHWPLRLT
+833 NIHWSLRLT
-842 TIGNYAFRQTALET
+842 TIGSRAFRQTALET
-856 ISLPEGVTSVGI
+856 ISLPEGVTSVGDG
-868 NAFHNCPFAK
+868 AFYICPFAK

-887 VEDNCS
+887 VEGDIN
-893 YYFEQEEGVNCVITC
+893 YYFELEEGVNCVITC

-913 HPDAKLWNKGVAAIK
+913 HPQAKYWNKGVAAIK

-953 VGVMDKDS
+953 VGAMDKDS

-1007 TAEVAG
+1007 AAEVAG

-1089 GAEQEV
+1089 GAEQEM
-1095 ADDAETAKAH
+1095 ADDAEAAKAH

-1173 VRRADGSNYKLVI
+1173 VRRANGSNYKLVI

>member
-1 MRRIKLIL
+1 MRRNKLIL
-9 FLFLFCIGIQPALSQ
+9 FLFLFCIGIQPALAE
-24 GSEAVFEENFEN
+24 GRDLLFKETFEN
-36 VVGTSDGKTKLDPS
+36 VVGTSDGKTKLNPS
-50 QLNHPSGWT
+50 QLDNPSGWT

-80 PEIPELIGNANLFIY
+80 PVIPELIGNASLLIN
-95 ANYWRNPDK
+95 ATYWREPDK
-104 DYEGIDVSYFEQGV
+104 DYDDIDPAFWDKIAT
-118 PLSVSISNGKL
+118 LNVSISNGKL
-129 SSDEINGKLRMYGVD
+129 SSNECERSLCMYGVD

-152 APNDIVLRNISIYY
+152 APHDIVLRYVYVYY
-166 STYGYSEGDYI
+166 PVNNWEDPII
-177 RFSHEAGPFYD
+177 RFSREAGPFYD

-196 WNVQVDYGDSI
+196 WDIQVDDGDDI
-207 YNITVYTLDGTEP
+207 YNITVYTLDGSMP
-220 NRYSQRYHKG
+220 NRHSQRYHKG

-235 ASTTTVRAALI
+235 ASTTTVRAAMI
-246 LADGS
+246 LADGT
-251 MRHNVPMTY
+251 MRYNIPMTY

-577 PFINDIQPENHIRY
+577 PFVNDIQPENHIRY
-591 IGKVAYLCVDRD
+591 IGKVAYQCVDRD

-614 TLADNLFENWQG
+614 TLADELFESSQG
-626 NATTFHIPAS
+626 NAFHIPAS
-636 VEQIGNKAFAGT
+636 VEQIGSRVFAGT
-648 QIKTLPEMLGLKRI
+648 QIKTLPEMPGLKRI
-662 GGEAFYGCKN
+662 GDEAFYQCKN
-672 LKKLTI
+672 LKKVTI

-686 GRAFYGCS
+686 GGAFYGCS

-707 CESFM
+707 CERLM
-712 EPNAPLEKIVI
+712 ESNIPLEKIVI
-723 GGKVRRLPNVIFS
+723 GDKVRRLPRGIFS
-736 GREFTEVA
+736 GREFTEVT
-744 LPSCLERIDDYA
+744 LPACLERIDEFA
-756 FSGCENLT
+756 FYGCKNLT

-774 IGDNAFSG
+774 IGDN
-782 CKNLTSINL
+782 
-791 SDCIRYIGNN
+791 
-801 VFSECKNLT
+801 
-810 TINLSDSIRYIGEG
+810 

-842 TIGNYAFRQTALET
+842 TIGSRAFRQTALET
-856 ISLPEGVTSVGI
+856 ISLPEGVTSVGDG
-868 NAFHNCPFAK
+868 AFSDCPAK

-887 VEDNCS
+887 VEDNFTYS
-893 YYFEQEEGVNCVITC
+893 FLKKEGGDCVITC

-913 HPDAKLWNKGVAAIK
+913 HPQAECWNVGVAAIK

-953 VGVMDKDS
+953 VGAMDKDS

-1007 TAEVAG
+1007 AAEVAG

-1035 NAGDGTMVIDC
+1035 NAGDGTMVIDG
-1046 KTVGK
+1046 KTMGN

>member
-1 MRRIKLIL
+1 MRRNKLIL
-9 FLFLFCIGIQPALSQ
+9 FLFLFCIGIQPALAE
-24 GSEAVFEENFEN
+24 GRDLLFKETFEN
-36 VVGTSDGKTKLDPS
+36 VVGTSDGKTKLNPS
-50 QLNHPSGWT
+50 QLDNPSGWT

-80 PEIPELIGNANLFIY
+80 PVIPELIGNASLLIN
-95 ANYWRNPDK
+95 ATYWREPDK
-104 DYEGIDVSYFEQGV
+104 DYDDIDPAFWDKIAT
-118 PLSVSISNGKL
+118 LNVSISNGKL
-129 SSDEINGKLRMYGVD
+129 SSNECERSLCMYGVD

-152 APNDIVLRNISIYY
+152 APHDIVLRYVYVYY
-166 STYGYSEGDYI
+166 PVNNWEDPII
-177 RFSHEAGPFYD
+177 RFSREAGPFYD

-196 WNVQVDYGDSI
+196 WDIQVDDGDDI
-207 YNITVYTLDGTEP
+207 YNITVYTLDGSMP
-220 NRYSQRYHKG
+220 NRHSQRYHKG

-235 ASTTTVRAALI
+235 ASTTTVRAAMI
-246 LADGS
+246 LADGT
-251 MRHNVPMTY
+251 MRYNIPMTY

-577 PFINDIQPENHIRY
+577 PFVNDIQPENHIRY
-591 IGKVAYLCVDRD
+591 IGKVAYQCVDRD

-614 TLADNLFENWQG
+614 TLADELFESSQG
-626 NATTFHIPAS
+626 NAFHIPAS
-636 VEQIGNKAFAGT
+636 VEQIGSRVFAGT
-648 QIKTLPEMLGLKRI
+648 QIKTLPEMPGLKRI
-662 GGEAFYGCKN
+662 GDEAFYQCKN
-672 LKKLTI
+672 LKKVTI

-686 GRAFYGCS
+686 GGAFYGCS

-707 CESFM
+707 CERLM
-712 EPNAPLEKIVI
+712 ESNIPLEKIVI
-723 GGKVRRLPNVIFS
+723 GDKVRRLPRGIFS
-736 GREFTEVA
+736 GREFTEVT
-744 LPSCLERIDDYA
+744 LPACLERIDEFA
-756 FSGCENLT
+756 FYGCKNLT

-774 IGDNAFSG
+774 IGDN
-782 CKNLTSINL
+782 
-791 SDCIRYIGNN
+791 
-801 VFSECKNLT
+801 
-810 TINLSDSIRYIGEG
+810 

-842 TIGNYAFRQTALET
+842 TIGSRAFRQTALET
-856 ISLPEGVTSVGI
+856 ISLPEGVTSVGDG
-868 NAFHNCPFAK
+868 AFSDCPAK

-887 VEDNCS
+887 VEDNFTYS
-893 YYFEQEEGVNCVITC
+893 FLKKEGGDCVITC

-913 HPDAKLWNKGVAAIK
+913 HPQAECWNVGVAAIK

-953 VGVMDKDS
+953 VGAMDKDS

-1007 TAEVAG
+1007 AAEVAG

-1056 KVGEAEPQAFVKS
+1056 KVGEAEPQAFVKT
-1069 DRGTIEV
+1069 DKGTIEV
-1076 AYRVDKET
+1076 AYRVGKET

-1089 GAEQEV
+1089 GAEQEM

>member
-80 PEIPELIGNANLFIY
+80 PVIPELIGNACLSITAFH
-95 ANYWRNPDK
+95 WHNPDK
-104 DYEGIDVSYFEQGV
+104 EYDDDDPSYWDPSYWDFPAKV
-118 PLSVSISNGKL
+118 NISISNGKL

-177 RFSHEAGPFYD
+177 RFSHEAGPFFD

-251 MRHNVPMTY
+251 MCYHVPKTY

-291 LDPDEVNG
+291 LDPDEVSG

-322 SLAYLDL
+322 SLTYLDL
-329 EKVKFEYDETVYR
+329 EKVKFEYDETLYR
-342 TYSPSKGFH
+342 SYSPPKGF
-351 EEQKIYNY
+351 QQDAYTYNY

-367 EQVPAGFGYK
+367 VQVPAGFGFK

-382 RNNLAWA
+382 RNNLARA
-389 FIKNENLVVVKLP
+389 FFRNGSLVTVKLP
-402 ENMTEVGE
+402 ESMTELGE
-410 DIFGDCKNL
+410 NIFDDCKAL
-419 RGVKIPEG
+419 RGVKLPEG
-427 VSRIN
+427 VAHI
-432 KEAFYGCS
+432 EGAAFQGCN
-440 ILETINFPAKLT
+440 ILEKLNFPAKLT
-452 SVGDNAFSL
+452 SVGDNAFRSCLSL
-461 CSKMELDNLPNSLL
+461 ELDNLPNSLL
-475 HVGQSAFCYVP
+475 YVGREAFCDVP
-486 LQALKLDRKV
+486 LKALKLDRKV

-515 PCDSILGGTFSDC
+515 PCDSIREGTFRDC

-543 GDKAFANSPVK
+543 GYSAFSNSPVK

-562 RDISSTAFTGYSSYC
+562 RDISSYAFLGYSSYC

-591 IGKVAYLCVDRD
+591 IGKVAYQCVDRD

-614 TLADNLFENWQG
+614 TLADELFENWLG

-723 GGKVRRLPNVIFS
+723 GGKVRRLPNGIFS
-736 GREFTEVA
+736 GREFTEVT
-744 LPSCLERIDDYA
+744 LPACLERIDESA
-756 FSGCENLT
+756 FYGCKNLT

-774 IGDNAFSG
+774 IGDN
-782 CKNLTSINL
+782 
-791 SDCIRYIGNN
+791 
-801 VFSECKNLT
+801 
-810 TINLSDSIRYIGEG
+810 

-842 TIGNYAFRQTALET
+842 TIGSKAFRQTALET
-856 ISLPEGVTSVGI
+856 ISLPEGVTSVGDG
-868 NAFHNCPFAK
+868 AFYICPFAK

-887 VEDNCS
+887 VEGDII
-893 YYFEQEEGVNCVITC
+893 YYFELKEGVNCVITC

-913 HPDAKLWNKGVAAIK
+913 HPQAKYWNNWNKGVAAIK

-942 DIADKVMAVNQ
+942 DIADKIMAVNQ
-953 VGVMDKDS
+953 VGAMDKDS

-1007 TAEVAG
+1007 AAEVAG

-1035 NAGDGTMVIDC
+1035 NTGDGTMVIDC

-1095 ADDAETAKAH
+1095 ADDTEAAKAH

-1145 IDGNSP
+1145 IDSNSP

-1173 VRRADGSNYKLVI
+1173 VRRANGSNYKLVI

>member
-1 MRRIKLIL
+1 MRRIKIIL
-9 FLFLFCIGIQPALSQ
+9 FLFLFCIGIQPALAE
-24 GSEAVFEENFEN
+24 GRDLLFEETFEK
-36 VVGTSDGKTKLDPS
+36 VVGTSDGKTKLNPS
-50 QLNHPSGWT
+50 QLDNPSGWT

-80 PEIPELIGNANLFIY
+80 PVIPELIGNACLSVNAIH
-95 ANYWRNPDK
+95 WHNPDK
-104 DYEGIDVSYFEQGV
+104 EYDDDDPFYWDFLAKVN
-118 PLSVSISNGKL
+118 VSISNGKL
-129 SSDEINGKLRMYGVD
+129 SSDECGEERIKMYGVD

-152 APNDIVLRNISIYY
+152 APNDIVLRSVSVYY
-166 STYGYSEGDYI
+166 PFGSSGGHYI
-177 RFSHEAGPFYD
+177 RFSHEAGPFYE

-196 WNVQVDYGDSI
+196 WNIQVDDGDSI
-207 YNITVYTLDGTEP
+207 YNITVYTLDGSMP
-220 NRYSQRYHKG
+220 NHHSQRYHKD

-235 ASTTTVRAALI
+235 ASTTTVRAAMI

-251 MRHNVPMTY
+251 MRYNDPMTY
-260 TLTKRYDINEL
+260 TLTKRYDINEQ

-382 RNNLAWA
+382 RNNLARA
-389 FIKNENLVVVKLP
+389 FFKNESLVTVKLP
-402 ENMTEVGE
+402 ESMTEVGE
-410 DIFGDCKNL
+410 DIFADCKTL
-419 RGVKIPEG
+419 RGVKLPEG

-432 KEAFYGCS
+432 KEAFWGCS
-440 ILETINFPAKLT
+440 ILEKINFPAKLT
-452 SVGDNAFSL
+452 SVDDNAFVYCGL
-461 CSKMELDNLPNSLL
+461 LELDNLPSSLL
-475 HVGQSAFCYVP
+475 YVGQSAFCYVP
-486 LQALKLDRKV
+486 LKALKLDRKV
-496 EIGAGAFSNT
+496 EIGAGAFSYT
-506 PITEIEMAT
+506 PITEIEMTT
-515 PCDSILGGTFSDC
+515 PCDSIREGTFRGC

-543 GDKAFANSPVK
+543 GYNAFSNSPVK

-562 RDISSTAFTGYSSYC
+562 RDISSNAFRGSSYC

-591 IGKVAYLCVDRD
+591 IGKVAYLCVDKNQ
-603 LEEYTI
+603 EEYTI

-614 TLADNLFENWQG
+614 TLADNLFENWLG

-636 VEQIGNKAFAGT
+636 VEQIGNRAFAYT
-648 QIKTLPEMLGLKRI
+648 QIKALPEMPGLKRI

-686 GRAFYGCS
+686 GGAFYGCS

-712 EPNAPLEKIVI
+712 ESNAPLEKIVI
-723 GGKVRRLPNVIFS
+723 GDKVRRLPRGIFS

-744 LPSCLERIDDYA
+744 LPACLERIDDYA
-756 FSGCENLT
+756 FYGCKNLT

-774 IGDNAFSG
+774 IGDN
-782 CKNLTSINL
+782 
-791 SDCIRYIGNN
+791 
-801 VFSECKNLT
+801 
-810 TINLSDSIRYIGEG
+810 

-842 TIGNYAFRQTALET
+842 TIGSKAFRQTALET
-856 ISLPEGVTSVGI
+856 ISLPEGVTSVGDG
-868 NAFHNCPFAK
+868 AFYVCPFAK

-887 VEDNCS
+887 VEGDII
-893 YYFEQEEGVNCVITC
+893 YYFELKEGVNCVITC

-913 HPDAKLWNKGVAAIK
+913 HPQAKYWNKGVVAIK

-942 DIADKVMAVNQ
+942 DIADKIMAVNQ
-953 VGVMDKDS
+953 VSVMDEDS

-1007 TAEVAG
+1007 AAEVAG

-1056 KVGEAEPQAFVKS
+1056 KVGEAEPQAFVKT
-1069 DRGTIEV
+1069 DKGTIEV
-1076 AYRVDKET
+1076 AYRVGKET

-1089 GAEQEV
+1089 GAEQEM

-1145 IDGNSP
+1145 IDSNSP

-1173 VRRADGSNYKLVI
+1173 VRRANGSNYKLVI

>member
-9 FLFLFCIGIQPALSQ
+9 FLFLLCIGIQPALAEE
-24 GSEAVFEENFEN
+24 GGALFEETFQN
-36 VVGTSDGKTKLDPS
+36 VVGTSDGKTKLNPS
-50 QLNHPSGWT
+50 QLDNPSGWT

-80 PEIPELIGNANLFIY
+80 PVIPELIGNACLSITAFH
-95 ANYWRNPDK
+95 WHNPDK
-104 DYEGIDVSYFEQGV
+104 EYDDDDPSYWDPSYWDFPAKV
-118 PLSVSISNGKL
+118 NISISNGKL
-129 SSDEINGKLRMYGVD
+129 SSDESGGGIRMYGVD

-152 APNDIVLRNISIYY
+152 APNDIMLRHVSVYY
-166 STYGYSEGDYI
+166 SGGFSEGDYI

-196 WNVQVDYGDSI
+196 WNIQVNDGDSI
-207 YNITVYTLDGTEP
+207 YNITVYTLDGSMP
-220 NRYSQRYHKG
+220 NRHSQRYHKD

-251 MRHNVPMTY
+251 MMHHVPMTY

-329 EKVKFEYDETVYR
+329 EKVKFEYDGTVYR
-342 TYSPSKGFH
+342 TYSPSKGFQQ
-351 EEQKIYNY
+351 EQKIYNY

-367 EQVPAGFGYK
+367 EQVSAGFGYK
-377 RYDCY
+377 QYDCY
-382 RNNLAWA
+382 RNNLARA
-389 FIKNENLVVVKLP
+389 FFKNESLVTVKLP
-402 ENMTEVGE
+402 ESMTEVGE
-410 DIFGDCKNL
+410 DIFADCKTL
-419 RGVKIPEG
+419 RGVKLPEG

-432 KEAFYGCS
+432 KEAFWGCS
-440 ILETINFPAKLT
+440 ILEKINFPAKLT
-452 SVGDNAFSL
+452 SVDDNAFVLCGSL
-461 CSKMELDNLPNSLL
+461 ELDNLPNSIL

-486 LQALKLDRKV
+486 LKALKLDRKV
-496 EIGAGAFSNT
+496 EIGAGAFSDT

-543 GDKAFANSPVK
+543 GYGAFSNSPVK

-562 RDISSTAFTGYSSYC
+562 RDISSYAFLGYSSYC

-591 IGKVAYLCVDRD
+591 IGKVAYQCVDRD

-614 TLADNLFENWQG
+614 TLADELFESSQG
-626 NATTFHIPAS
+626 NAFHIPAS
-636 VEQIGNKAFAGT
+636 VEQIGNRAFAYT
-648 QIKTLPEMLGLKRI
+648 QIKALPEMPGLKRI
-662 GGEAFYGCKN
+662 GDEAFYQCKN
-672 LKKLTI
+672 FKKVTI

-686 GRAFYGCS
+686 GGAFYGCS

-707 CESFM
+707 CKRLMESNM
-712 EPNAPLEKIVI
+712 PLEKIVI
-723 GGKVRRLPNVIFS
+723 GDKVRRLPNGIFS
-736 GREFTEVA
+736 GREFTEVT
-744 LPSCLERIDDYA
+744 LPACLERIDDYA
-756 FSGCENLT
+756 FNG
-764 TINLSDSIRY
+764 
-774 IGDNAFSG
+774 
-782 CKNLTSINL
+782 
-791 SDCIRYIGNN
+791 
-801 VFSECKNLT
+801 CKNLT
-810 TINLSDSIRYIGEG
+810 TINLSDSLRYIGKG
-824 AFYGCSSLK
+824 AFALCSSLK

-842 TIGNYAFRQTALET
+842 AIGEWAFSQTALET
-856 ISLPEGVTSVGI
+856 ISLPEGVTSVGSGT
-868 NAFHNCPFAK
+868 FEGCHFAK

-887 VEDNCS
+887 VEDGNT
-893 YYFEQEEGVNCVITC
+893 YDFWQKEGVDCVITC
-908 MSPIP
+908 MSPTP
-913 HPDAKLWNKGVAAIK
+913 HPNARNWNVGVAAIK

-942 DIADKVMAVNQ
+942 AIADKVMAINQ

-1007 TAEVAG
+1007 AAEVAG

-1035 NAGDGTMVIDC
+1035 NAGNGTLVIDG
-1046 KTVGK
+1046 KTMGK

-1076 AYRVDKET
+1076 AYQVGKET
-1084 CVYIY
+1084 CIYIY
-1089 GAEQEV
+1089 GAEL
-1095 ADDAETAKAH
+1095 ET
-1105 QVAACRPLSRAAA
+1105 AA

-1123 SENCVKIYAVGVSQS
+1123 SDNCVKIYAVGVSQA
-1138 TGINHTL
+1138 TGISHTL
-1145 IDGNSP
+1145 IDSNSP

-1156 TLDGVKIEQPNA
+1156 TLDGVKVEKPNA

-1173 VRRADGSNYKLVI
+1173 VRRANGSSYKLVI